1 MKKTMTRAL
10 KISACYIVKNEAENL
25 VKSIKSLKNQVNEI
39 VVVDTGSTDN
49 TIAVARKLGAK
60 VYSFPWQDDFSK
72 ARNFALSKAKGDW
85 LVLLDA
91 DEYFT
96 AKTAGN
102 IRQVIR
108 QAQQA
113 DALLVRLV
121 NYDVDKAEVQ
131 DYFYQL
137 RIVRNQ
143 QGLHYEGKIHE
154 ELMLSDGKSMNF
166 RRVSPETL
174 EIYHTGYSNSV
185 TRQKVERN
193 LSILQQAVADGQSEA
208 ELARYF
214 CDCYLGLGDMEKCTY
229 YGWLDV
235 KKGRR
240 LVNFGSRCHRVLMAY
255 YAGLSDTDSISKRRQ
270 LAEISVEQYPE
281 VPDFWAE
288 YSECL
293 YQAEEYDKAIAAME
307 KALQLM
313 QDYHGMEPSMLV
325 ERNMAP
331 QLEDRLQVFRQA
343 QADLINQEKS
353 TIKPTEDKCNGGIQ
367 MARLKNKIN
376 KNRMKKRNN
385 QAKQVLTSLKHDMQQ
400 FMETEDYAAA
410 MDVMAEMA
418 NNKQMDG
425 EIMYW
430 GAQCYF
436 FTGDFERAEKWVNNA
451 LNNGYNSVGL
461 KMLLATLC
469 MADERNE
476 DAFKL
481 CEAVLT
487 EGIEG
492 MSQQEQEIFDN
503 FMDNISYGYDEL
515 VSEYPKISAYL
526 QKKQI
531 ENEANSPVNKLKEI
545 LKSRKIEEA
554 KPQQAKVQEEVKTE
568 PEEVSSEDKAQAAL
582 ARLRQLLSK
591 NKDSEEKQVV
601 EEVNEVQESDAA
613 TITRE
618 DITPEA
624 VREKEVTASE
634 IQQVEAAQPI
644 VEEFDNVQQNESEK
658 IDVSDTLAKIA
669 AKEISLVEKV
679 RLINVFAGVCYQQ
692 GDYQSAFD
700 LLSAA
705 LELDG
710 QDAATLKNIAYTC
723 LSAGEQEQ
731 AMSFA
736 AKLPVVDF
744 ALLYALK
751 QN

>member
-1 MKKTMTRAL
+1 MGKARAL
-10 KISACYIVKNEAENL
+10 KISACYIVKNEAKNL
-25 VKSIKSLKNQVNEI
+25 AKSIKSLKNQVNEI

-49 TIAVARKLGAK
+49 TIVVARKLGAR
-60 VYSFPWQDDFSK
+60 VYNFPWQDDFSK

-85 LVLLDA
+85 LILLDA

-113 DALLVRLV
+113 DALLIQMV
-121 NYDVDKAEVQ
+121 NYDVDKAEIQ

-154 ELMLSDGKSMNF
+154 ELKLSEGKSMKF
-166 RRVSPETL
+166 LRVLPEML
-174 EIYHTGYSNSV
+174 EIYHTGYASSV
-185 TRQKVERN
+185 SRQKLERN
-193 LSILQQAVADGQSEA
+193 LKLLQQAVDNGQSEA
-208 ELARYF
+208 DLARYF

-235 KKGRR
+235 KKGRQS
-240 LVNFGSRCHRVLMAY
+240 VNFGSRCHRVLMAY
-255 YAGLSDTDSISKRRQ
+255 YGGRNDGESISKRRQ
-270 LAEISVEQYPE
+270 LAEISTKQYPE

-293 YQAEEYDKAIAAME
+293 YQDGEYAKAIAAME

-325 ERNMAP
+325 EGHMAP
-331 QLEDRLQVFRQA
+331 QLEERLQVFSQA
-343 QADLINQEKS
+343 QANLINQEKS

-376 KNRMKKRNN
+376 KNKMKKRNN
-385 QAKQVLTSLKHDMQQ
+385 QAKQVLSSLKHDMQQ
-400 FMETEDYAAA
+400 FMEAEDYTAA

-418 NNKQMDG
+418 ANKQMDG

-461 KMLLATLC
+461 KILLATLC
-469 MADERNE
+469 MTEERSE
-476 DAFKL
+476 EAFKL

-492 MSQQEQEIFDN
+492 MSKQDQEIFDN

-515 VSEYPKISAYL
+515 VSEYPKISEYL
-526 QKKQI
+526 QKKQT

-545 LKSRKIEEA
+545 LKGKKIEEA
-554 KPQQAKVQEEVKTE
+554 KPQQDEAQEEVKTE
-568 PEEVSSEDKAQAAL
+568 PEEAPSEDKAQAAL

-591 NKDSEEKQVV
+591 NKDSEEKQEEIIPEIQRVEENQPVV
-601 EEVNEVQESDAA
+601 EESD
-613 TITRE
+613 
-618 DITPEA
+618 D
-624 VREKEVTASE
+624 
-634 IQQVEAAQPI
+634 
-644 VEEFDNVQQNESEK
+644 VQQNEAEK
-658 IDVSDTLAKIA
+658 VDVSDTLAKIA

-679 RLINVFAGVCYQQ
+679 RLINVFAGGCYQQ

-705 LELDG
+705 LEIDG

-731 AMSFA
+731 AMSFV
-736 AKLPVVDF
+736 AKLPAVDF

>member
-1 MKKTMTRAL
+1 MKKTMAEAL
-10 KISACYIVKNEAENL
+10 KISACYIVKNEAKNL
-25 VKSIKSLKNQVNEI
+25 AKSIKSLKNQVNEI

-60 VYSFPWQDDFSK
+60 VYSFPWQDDFSQ

-85 LVLLDA
+85 LILLDA

-96 AKTAGN
+96 SKTAGN

-108 QAQQA
+108 QAQQV
-113 DALLVRLV
+113 DAILIQMV
-121 NYDVDKAEVQ
+121 NYDVDKAEIQ

-154 ELMLSDGKSMNF
+154 ELKLSDSKTMKF
-166 RRVSPETL
+166 LRIPPEIL
-174 EIYHTGYSNSV
+174 KIYHTGYASSV
-185 TRQKVERN
+185 SMQKLERN
-193 LSILQQAVADGQSEA
+193 LKLLQQAVDNGQSEA
-208 ELARYF
+208 DLARYF

-229 YGWLDV
+229 YGWLNV
-235 KKGRR
+235 KQGRR
-240 LVNFGSRCHRVLMAY
+240 SVNFGSRCHRVLMAY
-255 YAGLSDTDSISKRRQ
+255 YGGRNDVESIFKRRQ

-288 YSECL
+288 YSECF
-293 YQAEEYDKAIAAME
+293 YQAGEYAQAIAAMK

-313 QDYHGMEPSMLV
+313 QDYQGMEPSMLV
-325 ERNMAP
+325 EEHMAS

-353 TIKPTEDKCNGGIQ
+353 TIKPTDDKCNGGIQ
-367 MARLKNKIN
+367 MAGLKNKIN
-376 KNRMKKRNN
+376 KNKMKKRNN
-385 QAKQVLTSLKHDMQQ
+385 QAKQVLISLKHDMQQ
-400 FMETEDYAAA
+400 FMEAENYTAA

-418 NNKQMDG
+418 ANMQMDG

-430 GAQCYF
+430 GAQGYF

-451 LNNGYNSVGL
+451 LNNGYNSAGL

-469 MADERNE
+469 MSEERSY

-481 CEAVLT
+481 CETVLA

-492 MSQQEQEIFDN
+492 MSKQDQEIFDN

-526 QKKQI
+526 QKKQA
-531 ENEANSPVNKLKEI
+531 ENEANSPVNKLKKI
-545 LKSRKIEEA
+545 LKDKEVEEV
-554 KPQQAKVQEEVKTE
+554 KPQQMEVQEEMKTKS
-568 PEEVSSEDKAQAAL
+568 EETPTEDKAQAAL

-591 NKDSEEKQVV
+591 NEANEEKQ
-601 EEVNEVQESDAA
+601 E
-613 TITRE
+613 
-618 DITPEA
+618 
-624 VREKEVTASE
+624 EKEEIIPE
-634 IQQVEAAQPI
+634 IQQVEAPQPI
-644 VEEFDNVQQNESEK
+644 VEESNNVKQNEVEK
-658 IDVSDTLAKIA
+658 IDVSDTLTKIA
-669 AKEISLVEKV
+669 AKEISLMEKV
-679 RLINVFAGVCYQQ
+679 RLLNVFAGVCYQQ

-710 QDAATLKNIAYTC
+710 QDAVTLKNIAYTC

-731 AMSFA
+731 ALSFA

-751 QN
+751 K

>member
-1 MKKTMTRAL
+1 MGKARAL
-10 KISACYIVKNEAENL
+10 KITACYIVKNEAENL
-25 VKSIKSLKNQVNEI
+25 AKSIKSLKTKVNEI

-49 TIAVARKLGAK
+49 TIAVARKLGAR

-85 LVLLDA
+85 LILLDA

-113 DALLVRLV
+113 DGLLIQMV
-121 NYDVDKAEVQ
+121 NYDVDKAEIQ

-154 ELMLSDGKSMNF
+154 ELKLSEGKSMKF
-166 RRVSPETL
+166 LRIPPEML
-174 EIYHTGYSNSV
+174 EIYHTGYASSV
-185 TRQKVERN
+185 SRQKLERN
-193 LSILQQAVADGQSEA
+193 LKLLQQAVDNGQSEA
-208 ELARYF
+208 DLARYF

-235 KKGRR
+235 KKGRQS
-240 LVNFGSRCHRVLMAY
+240 VNFGSRCHRVLMAY
-255 YAGLSDTDSISKRRQ
+255 YGGRNDGESISKRRQ
-270 LAEISVEQYPE
+270 LAEISTEQYPE

-293 YQAEEYDKAIAAME
+293 YQAGEYARAITAME

-325 ERNMAP
+325 EGHMAP
-331 QLEDRLQVFRQA
+331 QLEARVQVFRQA
-343 QADLINQEKS
+343 QANLTNQEKS
-353 TIKPTEDKCNGGIQ
+353 TIKPTEDKCNGGNQ

-385 QAKQVLTSLKHDMQQ
+385 QARQVLAGLKHDMQQ
-400 FMETEDYAAA
+400 LMEVEDYTAA

-418 NNKQMDG
+418 AKKQMEG

-451 LNNGYNSVGL
+451 LNNGYNSAGL

-481 CEAVLT
+481 CDAVLT

-492 MSQQEQEIFDN
+492 MSKQDQEIFDN

-526 QKKQI
+526 QKKQAD
-531 ENEANSPVNKLKEI
+531 NEANSPVSKLKEI
-545 LKSRKIEEA
+545 LKGKEMKEA
-554 KPQQAKVQEEVKTE
+554 EPQQAKVQEEVKTE
-568 PEEVSSEDKAQAAL
+568 PDEDKAQAAL

-591 NKDSEEKQVV
+591 NKESEEKQ
-601 EEVNEVQESDAA
+601 EE
-613 TITRE
+613 
-618 DITPEA
+618 ITPE
-624 VREKEVTASE
+624 
-634 IQQVEAAQPI
+634 IQKVEEPQPI
-644 VEEFDNVQQNESEK
+644 GEESDNIQQNEVEK
-658 IDVSDTLAKIA
+658 VDVSDTLAKIA

-705 LELDG
+705 LEING

-731 AMSFA
+731 ALSFA

>member
-1 MKKTMTRAL
+1 MSKNKHRSIR
-10 KISACYIVKNEAENL
+10 ISACYIVKNEAENL
-25 VKSIKSLKNQVNEI
+25 VKSIKSLKSNVNEI

-49 TIAVARKLGAK
+49 TIIVARKLGAK

-108 QAQQA
+108 QAQQV
-113 DALLVRLV
+113 DGLLVQLV
-121 NYDVDKAEVQ
+121 NFDVDKAEVQ
-131 DYFYQL
+131 NYFNAL
-137 RIVRNQ
+137 RIVRKQ
-143 QGLHYEGKIHE
+143 KGLHYEGLIHE
-154 ELMLSDGKSMNF
+154 ELKLSGDSSMKLAQVPANM
-166 RRVSPETL
+166 L
-174 EIYHTGYSNSV
+174 EIYHTGYATSV
-185 TRQKVERN
+185 SQEKTKRN
-193 LSILQQAVADGQSEA
+193 LHMLRQAVAHGQSE
-208 ELARYF
+208 ESLARYF
-214 CDCYLGLGDMEKCTY
+214 CDCYFGLDDIEKCEY
-229 YGWLDV
+229 YGWMEIR
-235 KKGRR
+235 KGRQS
-240 LVNFGSRCHRVLMAY
+240 LNFGSRCHRVLMNY
-255 YAGLSDTDSISKRRQ
+255 YGQRSDAESMAKRRQ
-270 LAEISVEQYPE
+270 LAEISTEQYPE

-293 YQAEEYDKAIAAME
+293 YQAGEYAQAIAAME

-325 ERNMAP
+325 ERHMAP
-331 QLEDRLQVFRQA
+331 KLEDRLQVFRQA
-343 QADLINQEKS
+343 QADLINQKKS

-385 QAKQVLTSLKHDMQQ
+385 QVKQVLTGLKHDMQQ
-400 FMETEDYAAA
+400 FMEADDYTAA

-418 NNKQMDG
+418 VKKQMDG

-451 LNNGYNSVGL
+451 LNNGYNSGGL

-469 MADERNE
+469 TTEERNE

-515 VSEYPKISAYL
+515 VAEYPKISEYL
-526 QKKQI
+526 QKKQADI
-531 ENEANSPVNKLKEI
+531 EANSPVNKLRQI
-545 LKSRKIEEA
+545 LKGKEVEEA
-554 KPQQAKVQEEVKTE
+554 KPQQVDVQEEVKTE
-568 PEEVSSEDKAQAAL
+568 PEEAPSEDKAQAAL

-591 NKDSEEKQVV
+591 NKASEEKQVV
-601 EEVNEVQESDAA
+601 EEGNEVQEPAET
-613 TITRE
+613 TIIRE
-618 DITPEA
+618 DIMPE
-624 VREKEVTASE
+624 VVQEKEEITSE
-634 IQQVEAAQPI
+634 TQPI
-644 VEEFDNVQQNESEK
+644 VKESDNVQHNEVEK
-658 IDVSDTLAKIA
+658 VDVSDTLTKIA

-679 RLINVFAGVCYQQ
+679 RLINVFAGGCYQQ

-710 QDAATLKNIAYTC
+710 QDAVTLKNIAYTC

-744 ALLYALK
+744 ALLYVLK
-751 QN
+751 K

>member
-1 MKKTMTRAL
+1 MGKARAL

-25 VKSIKSLKNQVNEI
+25 AKSIKSLKTQVNEI

-49 TIAVARKLGAK
+49 TIVVARKLGAR
-60 VYSFPWQDDFSK
+60 VYIFPWQDDFSK

-113 DALLVRLV
+113 DGLLIQMV
-121 NYDVDKAEVQ
+121 NYDVDKAEIQ

-137 RIVRNQ
+137 RIVCNQ

-154 ELMLSDGKSMNF
+154 ELKLSEGKSMKFF
-166 RRVSPETL
+166 RIPPEML
-174 EIYHTGYSNSV
+174 EIYHTGYASSV
-185 TRQKVERN
+185 SRQKLERN
-193 LSILQQAVADGQSEA
+193 LRLLQQAVDNGQSETD
-208 ELARYF
+208 LARYF

-235 KKGRR
+235 KKGRQS
-240 LVNFGSRCHRVLMAY
+240 VNFGSRCHRVLMAY
-255 YAGLSDTDSISKRRQ
+255 YGGRNDGESISKRRQ
-270 LAEISVEQYPE
+270 LAEISTEQYPE

-293 YQAEEYDKAIAAME
+293 YQTGEYAQAIAAME
-307 KALQLM
+307 KALELM

-325 ERNMAP
+325 EGHIAP
-331 QLEDRLQVFRQA
+331 QLEERLQVFRQA

-353 TIKPTEDKCNGGIQ
+353 TIKSTEDKCNGGIQ

-376 KNRMKKRNN
+376 KNKMKKRNN
-385 QAKQVLTSLKHDMQQ
+385 QAKQVLTGLKHDMQQ
-400 FMETEDYAAA
+400 FMEAEDYTAA

-418 NNKQMDG
+418 ANKQMDG

-451 LNNGYNSVGL
+451 LNNGYNGVGL

-469 MADERNE
+469 MSEERNE

-481 CEAVLT
+481 CEVVLT

-515 VSEYPKISAYL
+515 MSKYPKISEYF
-526 QKKQI
+526 QKKQADT
-531 ENEANSPVNKLKEI
+531 EVNSPVNKLKEI
-545 LKSRKIEEA
+545 LKGKKIEEA
-554 KPQQAKVQEEVKTE
+554 KPQQVDVQEEVKTE
-568 PEEVSSEDKAQAAL
+568 PEETPSEDKAQAAL

-591 NKDSEEKQVV
+591 NKEQGV
-601 EEVNEVQESDAA
+601 EENNEVKKPVESTIISEAVQEK
-613 TITRE
+613 E
-618 DITPEA
+618 EITP
-624 VREKEVTASE
+624 E
-634 IQQVEAAQPI
+634 IQQVEEPQPI
-644 VEEFDNVQQNESEK
+644 VEESDNVQQNEAEK
-658 IDVSDTLAKIA
+658 VDVSDTLAKIV

-679 RLINVFAGVCYQQ
+679 RLINVFAGVCYKQ

>member
-1 MKKTMTRAL
+1 MGKARAL
-10 KISACYIVKNEAENL
+10 KITACYIVKNEAENL
-25 VKSIKSLKNQVNEI
+25 AKSIKSLKSQVNEI

-49 TIAVARKLGAK
+49 TIVVARKLGAK
-60 VYSFPWQDDFSK
+60 VYSFSWQDDFSK
-72 ARNFALSKAKGDW
+72 ARNLALSKAKGDW
-85 LVLLDA
+85 LILLDA

-96 AKTAGN
+96 AKTAAN

-113 DALLVRLV
+113 DGLLVQLV

-131 DYFYQL
+131 NYFNAL
-137 RIVRNQ
+137 RIVRKQ
-143 QGLHYEGKIHE
+143 AGLHYEGMIHE
-154 ELMLSDGKSMNF
+154 ELKLSGDNIMKLAQVPASM
-166 RRVSPETL
+166 L
-174 EIYHTGYSNSV
+174 EIYHTGYATSV
-185 TRQKVERN
+185 SQQKIKRN
-193 LSILQQAVADGQSEA
+193 LQMLQQAVAKGQSE
-208 ELARYF
+208 ESLARYF
-214 CDCYLGLGDMEKCTY
+214 CDCYFGLDDMEKCEH
-229 YGWLDV
+229 YGWMEIR
-235 KKGRR
+235 KGRQA
-240 LVNFGSRCHRVLMAY
+240 LNFGSRCHQVLMNY
-255 YAGLSDTDSISKRRQ
+255 YGQRTDAEGMTKRRQ

-288 YSECL
+288 YSECF
-293 YQAEEYDKAIAAME
+293 YQAGEYAQAIAAME
-307 KALQLM
+307 KVLQLM

-325 ERNMAP
+325 EKNMAP
-331 QLEDRLQVFRQA
+331 QLEERLQVFRQA
-343 QADLINQEKS
+343 QAYLINQEKS
-353 TIKPTEDKCNGGIQ
+353 TIKPTEDKCNGGNQ

-385 QAKQVLTSLKHDMQQ
+385 QAKQVLNGLKHDMQQ
-400 FMETEDYAAA
+400 FMEAEDYTAA

-418 NNKQMDG
+418 ANKQMDG

-469 MADERNE
+469 MSEERNE

-492 MSQQEQEIFDN
+492 MSKQDQEIFDN

-515 VSEYPKISAYL
+515 VAEYPKISKYL
-526 QKKQI
+526 QKKQAD
-531 ENEANSPVNKLKEI
+531 NEVNSPVSKLKQI
-545 LKSRKIEEA
+545 LKSKEMEEA
-554 KPQQAKVQEEVKTE
+554 KSQQVDVQEEVKTE
-568 PEEVSSEDKAQAAL
+568 TEEAPSEDKAQAAL

-591 NKDSEEKQVV
+591 NKDSEEKQAV
-601 EEVNEVQESDAA
+601 EEVNEVQEPAEA
-613 TITRE
+613 IINRE
-618 DITPEA
+618 VVVPES
-624 VREKEVTASE
+624 VQEKEEIAPE
-634 IQQVEAAQPI
+634 IQQVEENQPI
-644 VEEFDNVQQNESEK
+644 EEESDKVQQNETEK
-658 IDVSDTLAKIA
+658 VDVSDTLAKIA
-669 AKEISLVEKV
+669 AKDISLVEKV
-679 RLINVFAGVCYQQ
+679 RLINVFAGVCYKQ

-710 QDAATLKNIAYTC
+710 QDAVTLKNIAYTC

-731 AMSFA
+731 ALSFA
-736 AKLPVVDF
+736 TKLPEVDF
-744 ALLYALK
+744 ALFYALK
-751 QN
+751 QG

>member
-1 MKKTMTRAL
+1 MGKAGAL
-10 KISACYIVKNEAENL
+10 KISACYIVKNEAKNL
-25 VKSIKSLKNQVNEI
+25 AKSIKSLKNQVNEI

-49 TIAVARKLGAK
+49 TIVVARKLGAK
-60 VYSFPWQDDFSK
+60 IYSFPWQDDFSQ

-85 LVLLDA
+85 LILLDA

-113 DALLVRLV
+113 DGLLIQMV
-121 NYDVDKAEVQ
+121 NYDVDKAEIQ

-154 ELMLSDGKSMNF
+154 ELKLSDGKSMKFF
-166 RRVSPETL
+166 RIPPEML
-174 EIYHTGYSNSV
+174 EIYHTGYASNVS
-185 TRQKVERN
+185 RQKLERN
-193 LSILQQAVADGQSEA
+193 LKLLQQAVDNGQSEA
-208 ELARYF
+208 DLARYF

-235 KKGRR
+235 KKGRQS
-240 LVNFGSRCHRVLMAY
+240 VNFGSRCHRVLMAY
-255 YAGLSDTDSISKRRQ
+255 YGGRNDGESISKRRQ
-270 LAEISVEQYPE
+270 LAEISTKQYPE

-293 YQAEEYDKAIAAME
+293 YQDGEYAQAIAAME

-325 ERNMAP
+325 EGHMAP
-331 QLEDRLQVFRQA
+331 QLEERLQVFSQA
-343 QADLINQEKS
+343 QANLINQEKS

-385 QAKQVLTSLKHDMQQ
+385 QAKQVLTGLKHDMQQ
-400 FMETEDYAAA
+400 FMEAEDYTAA

-418 NNKQMDG
+418 ANKQMDG

-451 LNNGYNSVGL
+451 LNNGYNSAGL

-469 MADERNE
+469 MTEERSE
-476 DAFKL
+476 EAFKL
-481 CEAVLT
+481 CEVVLM

-492 MSQQEQEIFDN
+492 MSQQDQEIFDN

-526 QKKQI
+526 QKKQADM
-531 ENEANSPVNKLKEI
+531 EANSPVNKLKQI
-545 LKSRKIEEA
+545 LKGKEVEKA
-554 KPQQAKVQEEVKTE
+554 QPKQMEVQEEVKTE
-568 PEEVSSEDKAQAAL
+568 QEKTPTEDKAQVAL

-591 NKDSEEKQVV
+591 NKDSEEKQAV
-601 EEVNEVQESDAA
+601 EEVNEVQEPAEA

-618 DITPEA
+618 VIAPVA
-624 VREKEVTASE
+624 VQDKEEIIPE
-634 IQQVEAAQPI
+634 IQR
-644 VEEFDNVQQNESEK
+644 VEENQPVVEESDNVQQNDAEK
-658 IDVSDTLAKIA
+658 VDVSDTLTKIA

-679 RLINVFAGVCYQQ
+679 RLINVFAGVCYKQ

-731 AMSFA
+731 ALSFA

>member
-1 MKKTMTRAL
+1 MGKAGAL
-10 KISACYIVKNEAENL
+10 KISACYIAKNEAKKL
-25 VKSIKSLKNQVNEI
+25 TKSIKSLKNQVNEI

-49 TIAVARKLGAK
+49 TMTVARKLGAK

-72 ARNFALSKAKGDW
+72 ARNFALSKVKGDW

-102 IRQVIR
+102 ICKIIR
-108 QAQQA
+108 QAQQV
-113 DALLVRLV
+113 DALLIQMV
-121 NYDVDKAEVQ
+121 NYDVDKAEIQ

-154 ELMLSDGKSMNF
+154 ELKLSDGKSMKF
-166 RRVSPETL
+166 LRIPPEML
-174 EIYHTGYSNSV
+174 EIYHIGYSSSV
-185 TRQKVERN
+185 SRQKLERN
-193 LSILQQAVADGQSEA
+193 LKLLQQAVDNGQSEID
-208 ELARYF
+208 LARYF

-235 KKGRR
+235 KKGRQS
-240 LVNFGSRCHRVLMAY
+240 VNFGSRCHRVLMAY
-255 YAGLSDTDSISKRRQ
+255 YGGRNDGESISKRRQ
-270 LAEISVEQYPE
+270 LAEISTEQYPE

-293 YQAEEYDKAIAAME
+293 YQTGEYARAIAAME
-307 KALQLM
+307 KALELM
-313 QDYHGMEPSMLV
+313 QDYRGMEPSMLV
-325 ERNMAP
+325 EGHMAL
-331 QLEDRLQVFRQA
+331 QLEERLQVFRQA
-343 QADLINQEKS
+343 QANLINQEKS

-385 QAKQVLTSLKHDMQQ
+385 QAKQVLTGLKHDMQQ
-400 FMETEDYAAA
+400 FMEAEDYTAA

-418 NNKQMDG
+418 ANKQMDG

-469 MADERNE
+469 MTEERNE

-492 MSQQEQEIFDN
+492 MSKQDQEIFDN

-515 VSEYPKISAYL
+515 VAEYPKISEYL
-526 QKKQI
+526 QKKQAD
-531 ENEANSPVNKLKEI
+531 NEANSPVSKLKQI
-545 LKSRKIEEA
+545 LKDKEVEEA
-554 KPQQAKVQEEVKTE
+554 KPQQVDVQEEVKTE
-568 PEEVSSEDKAQAAL
+568 PEEAPSEDKAQAAL

-591 NKDSEEKQVV
+591 NKDSEEKQAV
-601 EEVNEVQESDAA
+601 EEGNEVQETAEA

-618 DITPEA
+618 VIAPVVVQDKEEITP
-624 VREKEVTASE
+624 E
-634 IQQVEAAQPI
+634 IQQVEEPQPI
-644 VEEFDNVQQNESEK
+644 VEESDNVQQNEAEK
-658 IDVSDTLAKIA
+658 VDVSDTLAKIA

-679 RLINVFAGVCYQQ
+679 RMINVFAGVCYQQ
-692 GDYQSAFD
+692 GDYKSAFD

>member
-1 MKKTMTRAL
+1 M
-10 KISACYIVKNEAENL
+10 
-25 VKSIKSLKNQVNEI
+25 
-39 VVVDTGSTDN
+39 
-49 TIAVARKLGAK
+49 
-60 VYSFPWQDDFSK
+60 
-72 ARNFALSKAKGDW
+72 
-85 LVLLDA
+85 
-91 DEYFT
+91 
-96 AKTAGN
+96 
-102 IRQVIR
+102 
-108 QAQQA
+108 
-113 DALLVRLV
+113 
-121 NYDVDKAEVQ
+121 
-131 DYFYQL
+131 
-137 RIVRNQ
+137 
-143 QGLHYEGKIHE
+143 
-154 ELMLSDGKSMNF
+154 
-166 RRVSPETL
+166 
-174 EIYHTGYSNSV
+174 
-185 TRQKVERN
+185 
-193 LSILQQAVADGQSEA
+193 
-208 ELARYF
+208 
-214 CDCYLGLGDMEKCTY
+214 
-229 YGWLDV
+229 
-235 KKGRR
+235 
-240 LVNFGSRCHRVLMAY
+240 
-255 YAGLSDTDSISKRRQ
+255 
-270 LAEISVEQYPE
+270 EQYPE

-293 YQAEEYDKAIAAME
+293 YQAGEYPQAIAAME
-307 KALQLM
+307 KALLLM

-325 ERNMAP
+325 EGHMAP

-343 QADLINQEKS
+343 QADLINQDKS
-353 TIKPTEDKCNGGIQ
+353 TIKPTEDKCNGGNQ

-385 QAKQVLTSLKHDMQQ
+385 QAKQVMTGLKHDMQQ
-400 FMETEDYAAA
+400 LMEAEDYTAA
-410 MDVMAEMA
+410 MDIMAEMA
-418 NNKQMDG
+418 AHKQMDG

-451 LNNGYNSVGL
+451 LNNGYNSAGL

-469 MADERNE
+469 MTEERNE

-492 MSQQEQEIFDN
+492 MSKQDQEIFDN

-515 VSEYPKISAYL
+515 VSEYPKISEYF
-526 QKKQI
+526 QKKQADT
-531 ENEANSPVNKLKEI
+531 ETNSPVNKLKQL
-545 LKSRKIEEA
+545 LKGKEIEEA
-554 KPQQAKVQEEVKTE
+554 KPQQAEVQEDVKTE
-568 PEEVSSEDKAQAAL
+568 PEEAPSEDKAQAAL

-591 NKDSEEKQVV
+591 NKEQTA
-601 EEVNEVQESDAA
+601 EEVNEAQKPAEP

-618 DITPEA
+618 VIAPA
-624 VREKEVTASE
+624 VVQEKELDTPE
-634 IQQVEAAQPI
+634 IQQVEVTQPI
-644 VEEFDNVQQNESEK
+644 AEESDNVQQNEAEK
-658 IDVSDTLAKIA
+658 VDVSDTLAKIA

-731 AMSFA
+731 ALSFA

>member
-1 MKKTMTRAL
+1 
-10 KISACYIVKNEAENL
+10 
-25 VKSIKSLKNQVNEI
+25 
-39 VVVDTGSTDN
+39 
-49 TIAVARKLGAK
+49 
-60 VYSFPWQDDFSK
+60 
-72 ARNFALSKAKGDW
+72 
-85 LVLLDA
+85 
-91 DEYFT
+91 
-96 AKTAGN
+96 
-102 IRQVIR
+102 
-108 QAQQA
+108 
-113 DALLVRLV
+113 
-121 NYDVDKAEVQ
+121 
-131 DYFYQL
+131 
-137 RIVRNQ
+137 
-143 QGLHYEGKIHE
+143 
-154 ELMLSDGKSMNF
+154 
-166 RRVSPETL
+166 
-174 EIYHTGYSNSV
+174 
-185 TRQKVERN
+185 
-193 LSILQQAVADGQSEA
+193 
-208 ELARYF
+208 
-214 CDCYLGLGDMEKCTY
+214 
-229 YGWLDV
+229 
-235 KKGRR
+235 
-240 LVNFGSRCHRVLMAY
+240 
-255 YAGLSDTDSISKRRQ
+255 
-270 LAEISVEQYPE
+270 
-281 VPDFWAE
+281 
-288 YSECL
+288 
-293 YQAEEYDKAIAAME
+293 ME

-325 ERNMAP
+325 EGHMAH

-353 TIKPTEDKCNGGIQ
+353 TIKSKEDKCNGGIQ

-418 NNKQMDG
+418 ANKQMDG

-451 LNNGYNSVGL
+451 LNNGYNSAGL

-481 CEAVLT
+481 CDAVLT

-492 MSQQEQEIFDN
+492 MSKQDQEIFDN

-515 VSEYPKISAYL
+515 VSEYPKISEYL
-526 QKKQI
+526 QKKQAD
-531 ENEANSPVNKLKEI
+531 NEANSPVSKLKEI
-545 LKSRKIEEA
+545 LKGKEMKEA
-554 KPQQAKVQEEVKTE
+554 EPQQAKVQEEVKTE
-568 PEEVSSEDKAQAAL
+568 PEKTPNEDKAQAAL

-591 NKDSEEKQVV
+591 NKESEEKQ
-601 EEVNEVQESDAA
+601 EE
-613 TITRE
+613 
-618 DITPEA
+618 ITPE
-624 VREKEVTASE
+624 
-634 IQQVEAAQPI
+634 IQRVEENQP
-644 VEEFDNVQQNESEK
+644 VVKEFDNVQQNEVEK
-658 IDVSDTLAKIA
+658 VDVSDTLAKIA

-705 LELDG
+705 LEIDG

-731 AMSFA
+731 TLSFA

>member
-1 MKKTMTRAL
+1 MK
-10 KISACYIVKNEAENL
+10 
-25 VKSIKSLKNQVNEI
+25 
-39 VVVDTGSTDN
+39 
-49 TIAVARKLGAK
+49 
-60 VYSFPWQDDFSK
+60 F
-72 ARNFALSKAKGDW
+72 
-85 LVLLDA
+85 
-91 DEYFT
+91 
-96 AKTAGN
+96 
-102 IRQVIR
+102 
-108 QAQQA
+108 
-113 DALLVRLV
+113 
-121 NYDVDKAEVQ
+121 
-131 DYFYQL
+131 L
-137 RIVRNQ
+137 RIP
-143 QGLHYEGKIHE
+143 
-154 ELMLSDGKSMNF
+154 
-166 RRVSPETL
+166 PEML
-174 EIYHTGYSNSV
+174 EIYHTGYASSV
-185 TRQKVERN
+185 SRQKLERN
-193 LSILQQAVADGQSEA
+193 LKLLQQAVNNGQSEA
-208 ELARYF
+208 DLARYF
-214 CDCYLGLGDMEKCTY
+214 CDCYLGLGDMEKCIY

-235 KKGRR
+235 KKGRQS
-240 LVNFGSRCHRVLMAY
+240 VNFGSRCHRVLMAY
-255 YAGLSDTDSISKRRQ
+255 YGGRNDGESISKRRQ
-270 LAEISVEQYPE
+270 LAEISTEQYPE

-288 YSECL
+288 YSECV
-293 YQAEEYDKAIAAME
+293 YQAGEYAQAIAAME
-307 KALQLM
+307 KSLQLM
-313 QDYHGMEPSMLV
+313 QNYHGMEPSMLV
-325 ERNMAP
+325 EGHMAS

-343 QADLINQEKS
+343 QANLINQEKS

-385 QAKQVLTSLKHDMQQ
+385 QAKQVLTGLKNDMQQ
-400 FMETEDYAAA
+400 FMEAEDYAAA

-418 NNKQMDG
+418 ANKQMDG

-451 LNNGYNSVGL
+451 LNNGYNSGGL

-469 MADERNE
+469 MSEERNE

-487 EGIEG
+487 DGIEG

-515 VSEYPKISAYL
+515 VSEHPKISEYL
-526 QKKQI
+526 QKKQA
-531 ENEANSPVNKLKEI
+531 ETEANSPVNKLKQI
-545 LKSRKIEEA
+545 LKDKESDEVR
-554 KPQQAKVQEEVKTE
+554 PSQAKVQVEVKTE
-568 PEEVSSEDKAQAAL
+568 QEKILTEDKAQAAL

-591 NKDSEEKQVV
+591 NKDSEEKQAV
-601 EEVNEVQESDAA
+601 EEVNKVQEPAEA

-618 DITPEA
+618 VIASVADQEKKEITPE
-624 VREKEVTASE
+624 
-634 IQQVEAAQPI
+634 IQQLEENQPI
-644 VEEFDNVQQNESEK
+644 AEKSDDVQQNEAEK
-658 IDVSDTLAKIA
+658 VDVSDTLAKIA

>member
-1 MKKTMTRAL
+1 MGKARAL
-10 KISACYIVKNEAENL
+10 KISACYIVKNEAKNL
-25 VKSIKSLKNQVNEI
+25 AKSIKSLKTQVNEI

-49 TIAVARKLGAK
+49 TIVVARRLGAR

-72 ARNFALSKAKGDW
+72 ARNFALSKAKGEW

-113 DALLVRLV
+113 DGLLIQMV
-121 NYDVDKAEVQ
+121 NYDVDKEEIQ

-137 RIVRNQ
+137 RIVCNQ

-154 ELMLSDGKSMNF
+154 ELKLSDGKSMKF
-166 RRVSPETL
+166 LRIPPEML
-174 EIYHTGYSNSV
+174 EIYHTGYASSV
-185 TRQKVERN
+185 SRQKLERN
-193 LSILQQAVADGQSEA
+193 LRLLQQALDNGKSEA
-208 ELARYF
+208 DLARYF

-235 KKGRR
+235 KKGRQS
-240 LVNFGSRCHRVLMAY
+240 VNFGSRCHRVLMAY
-255 YAGLSDTDSISKRRQ
+255 YGGRNDGESISKRRQ

-293 YQAEEYDKAIAAME
+293 YQTGEYAQAIAAME
-307 KALQLM
+307 KALELM

-325 ERNMAP
+325 EGHMAP
-331 QLEDRLQVFRQA
+331 QLEERLQVFRQA
-343 QADLINQEKS
+343 QANLINQEKS
-353 TIKPTEDKCNGGIQ
+353 TIKTTEDKCNGGIQ

-385 QAKQVLTSLKHDMQQ
+385 QAKQVLTGLKHDMQQ
-400 FMETEDYAAA
+400 FMEAEDYTAA
-410 MDVMAEMA
+410 MDIMAEMA
-418 NNKQMDG
+418 VKKQMDG

-469 MADERNE
+469 MSEERNE

-492 MSQQEQEIFDN
+492 MSKQDREIFDN

-515 VSEYPKISAYL
+515 VAQYPNISEYF
-526 QKKQI
+526 QKKQADKKI
-531 ENEANSPVNKLKEI
+531 NSPVNKLKDI
-545 LKSRKIEEA
+545 LKGKEMKEA
-554 KPQQAKVQEEVKTE
+554 EPQQAKVQEEVKTE
-568 PEEVSSEDKAQAAL
+568 LEKTPNEDKAQAAL

-591 NKDSEEKQVV
+591 DKEQVV
-601 EEVNEVQESDAA
+601 EGNNEVQKPVES
-613 TITRE
+613 TIISE
-618 DITPEA
+618 AVQEKEEITP
-624 VREKEVTASE
+624 E
-634 IQQVEAAQPI
+634 IQQVESPQPI
-644 VEEFDNVQQNESEK
+644 VEELDNVQQNETEK
-658 IDVSDTLAKIA
+658 VDVSDTLAKIA
-669 AKEISLVEKV
+669 AKEISLSEKV

>member
-1 MKKTMTRAL
+1 MGKARAL
-10 KISACYIVKNEAENL
+10 KISACYIVKNEAKNL
-25 VKSIKSLKNQVNEI
+25 AKSIKSLKTQVNEI

-60 VYSFPWQDDFSK
+60 VYSFPWQDDFSQ

-96 AKTAGN
+96 ANTAGN
-102 IRQVIR
+102 IRKIIR

-113 DALLVRLV
+113 DALLIQMV
-121 NYDVDKAEVQ
+121 NYDVDKAEIQ

-154 ELMLSDGKSMNF
+154 ELKLSEGKSMKFF
-166 RRVSPETL
+166 RIPPELL
-174 EIYHTGYSNSV
+174 EIYHTGYASSV
-185 TRQKVERN
+185 SRQKLERN
-193 LSILQQAVADGQSEA
+193 LKLLQQAVDNGQSEA
-208 ELARYF
+208 DLARYF

-235 KKGRR
+235 KKGRQS
-240 LVNFGSRCHRVLMAY
+240 VNFGSRCHRVLMAY
-255 YAGLSDTDSISKRRQ
+255 YGGRNDGESISKRRQ
-270 LAEISVEQYPE
+270 LAEISVQQYPE

-288 YSECL
+288 YSECF
-293 YQAEEYDKAIAAME
+293 YQSGEYAQAITAME

-313 QDYHGMEPSMLV
+313 QDYHGMEPSMLL
-325 ERNMAP
+325 EWHMAP
-331 QLEDRLQVFRQA
+331 QLEDRLQVFRQT

-385 QAKQVLTSLKHDMQQ
+385 QAKQVLSGLKHDMQQ
-400 FMETEDYAAA
+400 LMEAEDYTAA

-418 NNKQMDG
+418 AHKQMDG

-451 LNNGYNSVGL
+451 LNNGYNSGGL

-469 MADERNE
+469 MSEERNE

-481 CEAVLT
+481 CEVVLT

-492 MSQQEQEIFDN
+492 MSKQDQEIFDN

-515 VSEYPKISAYL
+515 VSEHPKINEYL
-526 QKKQI
+526 QKKQAD
-531 ENEANSPVNKLKEI
+531 NEANSPVSKLKQI
-545 LKSRKIEEA
+545 LKDKEVEEA
-554 KPQQAKVQEEVKTE
+554 KPQQVDIQEEVKTE
-568 PEEVSSEDKAQAAL
+568 PEEAPSEDKAQAAL

-591 NKDSEEKQVV
+591 NKDQGV
-601 EEVNEVQESDAA
+601 EENNEVQKPVESAIISE
-613 TITRE
+613 TVQE
-618 DITPEA
+618 KEEITP
-624 VREKEVTASE
+624 E
-634 IQQVEAAQPI
+634 IQQVEEPQPI
-644 VEEFDNVQQNESEK
+644 VEEYDNVQQNEVEK
-658 IDVSDTLAKIA
+658 VDVSDTLAKIV

-710 QDAATLKNIAYTC
+710 QDVATLKNIAYTC

-744 ALLYALK
+744 ALLYVLK

>member
-1 MKKTMTRAL
+1 MGKARAL
-10 KISACYIVKNEAENL
+10 KITACYIVKNEVENL
-25 VKSIKSLKNQVNEI
+25 AKSIKSLKNQVNEI
-39 VVVDTGSTDN
+39 VVVDTGSTDD

-72 ARNFALSKAKGDW
+72 ARNSALSKAKGDW
-85 LVLLDA
+85 LILLDA

-108 QAQQA
+108 QAQQV
-113 DALLVRLV
+113 DGLLVQLV

-131 DYFYQL
+131 NYFNAL
-137 RIVRNQ
+137 RIVRKQ
-143 QGLHYEGKIHE
+143 TGLHYEGLIHE
-154 ELMLSDGKSMNF
+154 ELKLSGDNSMKLTQVPANM
-166 RRVSPETL
+166 L
-174 EIYHTGYSNSV
+174 EIYHTGYATSV
-185 TRQKVERN
+185 SQQKIKRN
-193 LSILQQAVADGQSEA
+193 IQMLQQAVANGQSE
-208 ELARYF
+208 ESLARYF
-214 CDCYLGLGDMEKCTY
+214 CDCYFGLDDMEKCEY
-229 YGWLDV
+229 YGWMEIR
-235 KKGRR
+235 KGRQS
-240 LVNFGSRCHRVLMAY
+240 LNFGSRCHRVLMNY
-255 YAGLSDTDSISKRRQ
+255 YGQRSDAKSMAKRRQ

-293 YQAEEYDKAIAAME
+293 YQAEEYAQAIAAME

-325 ERNMAP
+325 EGHMAP
-331 QLEDRLQVFRQA
+331 KLEDRLQVFRQA
-343 QADLINQEKS
+343 QANLINQEKS
-353 TIKPTEDKCNGGIQ
+353 TIKPTEDKCNGGIK

-385 QAKQVLTSLKHDMQQ
+385 QAKQVLTGLKHDMQQ
-400 FMETEDYAAA
+400 FMEAEDYTAA

-418 NNKQMDG
+418 VNKQMDG

-469 MADERNE
+469 MTDERSE
-476 DAFKL
+476 EAFKL
-481 CEAVLT
+481 CDAVLT

-492 MSQQEQEIFDN
+492 MSKQDQEIFDN
-503 FMDNISYGYDEL
+503 FIDNISYGYDEL
-515 VSEYPKISAYL
+515 VSEYPKISEYL
-526 QKKQI
+526 QKKQAD
-531 ENEANSPVNKLKEI
+531 NEANSPVSKLKQI
-545 LKSRKIEEA
+545 LQSKEVEEA
-554 KPQQAKVQEEVKTE
+554 KPQQEEVQEEVKTE
-568 PEEVSSEDKAQAAL
+568 PEEAPSEDKAQAAL

-591 NKDSEEKQVV
+591 NKEQGV
-601 EEVNEVQESDAA
+601 EENNEVQKPVES
-613 TITRE
+613 TIISE
-618 DITPEA
+618 AVQEKEEITP
-624 VREKEVTASE
+624 E
-634 IQQVEAAQPI
+634 IQQVEENQPI
-644 VEEFDNVQQNESEK
+644 VEESDIIQQNETEK
-658 IDVSDTLAKIA
+658 VDVSDTLTKIA

-679 RLINVFAGVCYQQ
+679 RLINFFAGVCYQQ

>member
-1 MKKTMTRAL
+1 MKKKMAEAL

-25 VKSIKSLKNQVNEI
+25 AKSIKSLKNQVNEI

-85 LVLLDA
+85 LILLDA

-108 QAQQA
+108 QAKQI
-113 DALLVRLV
+113 DGLLVQLV
-121 NYDVDKAEVQ
+121 NFDVDKAEVQ
-131 DYFYQL
+131 NYFNAL
-137 RIVRNQ
+137 RIVRKQ
-143 QGLHYEGKIHE
+143 AGLHYEGMIHE
-154 ELMLSDGKSMNF
+154 ELKLSGNNSMKLAQVPANM
-166 RRVSPETL
+166 L
-174 EIYHTGYSNSV
+174 EIYHIGYATSV
-185 TRQKVERN
+185 SKQKIKRN
-193 LSILQQAVADGQSEA
+193 LQMLQQAVANGQSE
-208 ELARYF
+208 ESLARYF
-214 CDCYLGLGDMEKCTY
+214 CDCYFGLDDMEKCEH
-229 YGWLDV
+229 YGWMEIR
-235 KKGRR
+235 KGRQA
-240 LVNFGSRCHRVLMAY
+240 LNFASRCHRVLMDY
-255 YAGLSDTDSISKRRQ
+255 YGKRSDAESMDKRRQ

-293 YQAEEYDKAIAAME
+293 YQTGEYAQAIAAME
-307 KALQLM
+307 KALELM

-325 ERNMAP
+325 EGHMAP
-331 QLEDRLQVFRQA
+331 QLKERLQVFRQA
-343 QADLINQEKS
+343 QADLKNQEKS

-400 FMETEDYAAA
+400 FMEAEDYTAA

-418 NNKQMDG
+418 ANKQMDG

-469 MADERNE
+469 MSEERNE

-492 MSQQEQEIFDN
+492 MSKQDQEIFDN

-515 VSEYPKISAYL
+515 VAQYPNISEYL
-526 QKKQI
+526 QKKQADT
-531 ENEANSPVNKLKEI
+531 EVNSPVNKLKEI
-545 LKSRKIEEA
+545 LKGKEMKEA
-554 KPQQAKVQEEVKTE
+554 EPQQAKVQEEVKTE
-568 PEEVSSEDKAQAAL
+568 PEKTPNEDKAQAAL

-591 NKDSEEKQVV
+591 NKEQVV
-601 EEVNEVQESDAA
+601 EGNSEVQKPVES
-613 TITRE
+613 TIISE
-618 DITPEA
+618 AVQEKEEITP
-624 VREKEVTASE
+624 E

-644 VEEFDNVQQNESEK
+644 AEESDNVQQNEAEK
-658 IDVSDTLAKIA
+658 VDVSDTLAKIA

-679 RLINVFAGVCYQQ
+679 RLINVFAGVCYHQE
-692 GDYQSAFD
+692 DYQSAFD

-710 QDAATLKNIAYTC
+710 QDVATLKNIAYTC

-751 QN
+751 RN

>member
-1 MKKTMTRAL
+1 MGKAGAL
-10 KISACYIVKNEAENL
+10 KISACYIVKNEAKNL
-25 VKSIKSLKNQVNEI
+25 AKSIKSLKNQVNEI

-49 TIAVARKLGAK
+49 TTTVARKLGAK

-85 LVLLDA
+85 LILLDA

-96 AKTAGN
+96 AKTVGN

-113 DALLVRLV
+113 DAILIQMV
-121 NYDVDKAEVQ
+121 NYDVDKAEIQ

-143 QGLHYEGKIHE
+143 RGLHYEGKIHE
-154 ELMLSDGKSMNF
+154 ELRLSDGKPMRF
-166 RRVSPETL
+166 IRILPKML
-174 EIYHTGYSNSV
+174 EIYHTGYASSV
-185 TRQKVERN
+185 SRQKLERN
-193 LSILQQAVADGQSEA
+193 LMLLQQAVDNGQSEA
-208 ELARYF
+208 DLARYF

-235 KKGRR
+235 KKGRQS
-240 LVNFGSRCHRVLMAY
+240 VNFGSRCHRVLMAY
-255 YAGLSDTDSISKRRQ
+255 YGGRNDGESISKRRQ
-270 LAEISVEQYPE
+270 LAEISTEQYPE

-293 YQAEEYDKAIAAME
+293 YQTGEYAQAIAAME
-307 KALQLM
+307 KALELM

-325 ERNMAP
+325 EGHMAP
-331 QLEDRLQVFRQA
+331 QLEDRLQVFSQA

-353 TIKPTEDKCNGGIQ
+353 TIKPTDDKCNGGIQ

-385 QAKQVLTSLKHDMQQ
+385 QAKQVLTGLKHDMQQ
-400 FMETEDYAAA
+400 FMEAEDYTAA

-418 NNKQMDG
+418 ANKQIEG

-451 LNNGYNSVGL
+451 LNNDYNSSGL
-461 KMLLATLC
+461 KMMLATLC
-469 MADERNE
+469 MSEERSD

-487 EGIEG
+487 EGIDG
-492 MSQQEQEIFDN
+492 MSKQEQEIFDN

-515 VSEYPKISAYL
+515 VAEYPKISEYL
-526 QKKQI
+526 QKKQADM
-531 ENEANSPVNKLKEI
+531 EANSPVNKLKQI
-545 LKSRKIEEA
+545 LKYKKVEEA
-554 KPQQAKVQEEVKTE
+554 KPQQMEAKEEVKDE
-568 PEEVSSEDKAQAAL
+568 PEEAPSEDKAQAAL

-591 NKDSEEKQVV
+591 NKEQTV
-601 EEVNEVQESDAA
+601 EEVNEVQEPAEA
-613 TITRE
+613 NITRE
-618 DITPEA
+618 VIAPVADQ
-624 VREKEVTASE
+624 EKKEIIPE
-634 IQQVEAAQPI
+634 IQQVEENQPI
-644 VEEFDNVQQNESEK
+644 AEKSDNVQHNEAEK
-658 IDVSDTLAKIA
+658 VDVSDTLTKIA
-669 AKEISLVEKV
+669 AKEISLIEKV

-710 QDAATLKNIAYTC
+710 QDVATLKNIAYTC

>member
-1 MKKTMTRAL
+1 MGKARAL
-10 KISACYIVKNEAENL
+10 KISACYIVKNEAKNL
-25 VKSIKSLKNQVNEI
+25 AKSIKSLKTQVNEI

-60 VYSFPWQDDFSK
+60 VYSFPWQDDFSQ

-96 AKTAGN
+96 ANTAGN
-102 IRQVIR
+102 IRKIIR

-113 DALLVRLV
+113 DALLIQMV
-121 NYDVDKAEVQ
+121 NYDVDKAEIQ

-143 QGLHYEGKIHE
+143 QGLYYEGKIHE
-154 ELMLSDGKSMNF
+154 ELKLSEGKSMKFF
-166 RRVSPETL
+166 RIPPELL
-174 EIYHTGYSNSV
+174 EIYHTGYASSV
-185 TRQKVERN
+185 SRQKLERN
-193 LSILQQAVADGQSEA
+193 LKLLQQAVDNGQSEA
-208 ELARYF
+208 DLARYF

-235 KKGRR
+235 KKGRQS
-240 LVNFGSRCHRVLMAY
+240 VNFGSRCHRVLMAY
-255 YAGLSDTDSISKRRQ
+255 YGGRNDGESISKRRQ

-288 YSECL
+288 YSECF
-293 YQAEEYDKAIAAME
+293 YQAGEYAQAIAAME

-313 QDYHGMEPSMLV
+313 QDYQGMEPSMLV
-325 ERNMAP
+325 EGHMAP
-331 QLEDRLQVFRQA
+331 QLEERLQVFRQA

-385 QAKQVLTSLKHDMQQ
+385 QAKQVLTGLKHDMQQ
-400 FMETEDYAAA
+400 FMEAEDYTAA

-418 NNKQMDG
+418 ANKQMDG

-451 LNNGYNSVGL
+451 LNNGYNGVGL

-469 MADERNE
+469 MTEERNE

-481 CEAVLT
+481 CDVVLT

-492 MSQQEQEIFDN
+492 MSKQDQEIFDN
-503 FMDNISYGYDEL
+503 FMDNISYGYYEL
-515 VSEYPKISAYL
+515 VAEYPKISEYF
-526 QKKQI
+526 QKKQADT
-531 ENEANSPVNKLKEI
+531 EVNSPVNKLKEI
-545 LKSRKIEEA
+545 LKGKEMKEA
-554 KPQQAKVQEEVKTE
+554 EPQQAKVQEEVKTE
-568 PEEVSSEDKAQAAL
+568 PEEAPSEDKAQAAL

-591 NKDSEEKQVV
+591 NKDSEEKQVL
-601 EEVNEVQESDAA
+601 EEVNEVQEPAET
-613 TITRE
+613 TIIRE
-618 DITPEA
+618 DIMPE
-624 VREKEVTASE
+624 VVQEKEEITSE
-634 IQQVEAAQPI
+634 TQPI
-644 VEEFDNVQQNESEK
+644 VKESDNVQQNEVEK
-658 IDVSDTLAKIA
+658 VDVSDTLTQIA

>member
-1 MKKTMTRAL
+1 MKKKMAEAL

-25 VKSIKSLKNQVNEI
+25 AKSIKSLKNQVNEI

-49 TIAVARKLGAK
+49 TIVVARKLGAK

-96 AKTAGN
+96 SKTAGN
-102 IRQVIR
+102 IRQVIHR
-108 QAQQA
+108 AKQV
-113 DALLVRLV
+113 DGLLVQLV
-121 NYDVDKAEVQ
+121 NFDVDKAEVQ
-131 DYFYQL
+131 NYFNAL
-137 RIVRNQ
+137 RIVRKQ
-143 QGLHYEGKIHE
+143 IGLHYEGLIHE
-154 ELMLSDGKSMNF
+154 ELKLSGDNSMKLAQVPANM
-166 RRVSPETL
+166 L
-174 EIYHTGYSNSV
+174 EIYHTGYATGVSQ
-185 TRQKVERN
+185 QKIKRN
-193 LSILQQAVADGQSEA
+193 LQMLQQAVAKGQSE
-208 ELARYF
+208 ESLARYF
-214 CDCYLGLGDMEKCTY
+214 CDCYFGLDDMEKCEH
-229 YGWLDV
+229 YGWMEIR
-235 KKGRR
+235 KGRQA
-240 LVNFGSRCHRVLMAY
+240 LNFGSRCHRVLMDY
-255 YAGLSDTDSISKRRQ
+255 YGKRSDAESMDKRRQ

-293 YQAEEYDKAIAAME
+293 YQTGEYAQAIAAME
-307 KALQLM
+307 KALELM

-325 ERNMAP
+325 EGHMAP
-331 QLEDRLQVFRQA
+331 QLKERLQVFRQA
-343 QADLINQEKS
+343 QANLTNQEKS

-385 QAKQVLTSLKHDMQQ
+385 QARQVLTGLKHDMQQ
-400 FMETEDYAAA
+400 FMEAEDYTAA

-418 NNKQMDG
+418 ANKQMDG

-451 LNNGYNSVGL
+451 LNNGYNGVGL

-469 MADERNE
+469 MTEERNE

-481 CEAVLT
+481 CDVVLT

-492 MSQQEQEIFDN
+492 MSQREQEIFDN

-515 VSEYPKISAYL
+515 VAQYPNISEYL
-526 QKKQI
+526 QKKQV
-531 ENEANSPVNKLKEI
+531 NSPVNKLKQI
-545 LKSRKIEEA
+545 LKDKEVEEA
-554 KPQQAKVQEEVKTE
+554 KSQQVDVQEEVKTE
-568 PEEVSSEDKAQAAL
+568 PEEAPSEDKAQAAL

-591 NKDSEEKQVV
+591 NKDSEEKQAV
-601 EEVNEVQESDAA
+601 EEVNEVQEPAEA

-644 VEEFDNVQQNESEK
+644 AEESDNVQQNEAEK
-658 IDVSDTLAKIA
+658 VDVSDTLTKIA

-679 RLINVFAGVCYQQ
+679 RLINVFAGVCYKQ

-700 LLSAA
+700 LLFAA

>member
-1 MKKTMTRAL
+1 MGKAGAL
-10 KISACYIVKNEAENL
+10 KISACYIAKNEAKKL
-25 VKSIKSLKNQVNEI
+25 TKSIKSLKNQVNEI

-49 TIAVARKLGAK
+49 TMTVARKLGAK

-72 ARNFALSKAKGDW
+72 ARNFALSKVKGDW

-102 IRQVIR
+102 IRKIIR
-108 QAQQA
+108 QAQQV
-113 DALLVRLV
+113 DALLIQMV
-121 NYDVDKAEVQ
+121 NYDVDKAEIQ

-154 ELMLSDGKSMNF
+154 ELKLSDGKSMKF
-166 RRVSPETL
+166 LRIPPEML
-174 EIYHTGYSNSV
+174 EIYHTGYASSV
-185 TRQKVERN
+185 SRQKLERN
-193 LSILQQAVADGQSEA
+193 LKLLQQAVDNGQSEA
-208 ELARYF
+208 DLARYF

-235 KKGRR
+235 KKGRQS
-240 LVNFGSRCHRVLMAY
+240 VNFGSRCHRVLMAY
-255 YAGLSDTDSISKRRQ
+255 YGGRNDGESISKRRQ

-288 YSECL
+288 YSECF
-293 YQAEEYDKAIAAME
+293 YQAGEYDQAIAAME

-313 QDYHGMEPSMLV
+313 QDYQGMEPSMLV
-325 ERNMAP
+325 EGHMAS
-331 QLEDRLQVFRQA
+331 QLDARLQVFRRA
-343 QADLINQEKS
+343 QANLINQEKS

-385 QAKQVLTSLKHDMQQ
+385 QAKQVLTGLKHDMQHL
-400 FMETEDYAAA
+400 METEDYTAA
-410 MDVMAEMA
+410 MDIMAEMA
-418 NNKQMDG
+418 ANKQMDG

-451 LNNGYNSVGL
+451 LNNGYNSVGV

-469 MADERNE
+469 MTEERNE

-481 CEAVLT
+481 CEAVFT
-487 EGIEG
+487 EGTEG
-492 MSQQEQEIFDN
+492 MSKQDQEIFDN
-503 FMDNISYGYDEL
+503 FIDNISYGYDEL

-526 QKKQI
+526 QKKQA
-531 ENEANSPVNKLKEI
+531 ENEANSPVSKLKQI
-545 LKSRKIEEA
+545 LKSKEVKED
-554 KPQQAKVQEEVKTE
+554 KPQQADAQEEIKTE
-568 PEEVSSEDKAQAAL
+568 PEEAPTEDKAQAAL

-591 NKDSEEKQVV
+591 NKEQGV
-601 EEVNEVQESDAA
+601 EENNEVQKPVES
-613 TITRE
+613 TIISE
-618 DITPEA
+618 AVQEKEEITP
-624 VREKEVTASE
+624 E
-634 IQQVEAAQPI
+634 IQQVESPQPI
-644 VEEFDNVQQNESEK
+644 VEESDNVQQNEAEK
-658 IDVSDTLAKIA
+658 VDVSDTLAKIA

>member
-1 MKKTMTRAL
+1 MGKARAL
-10 KISACYIVKNEAENL
+10 KITACYIVKNEAENL
-25 VKSIKSLKNQVNEI
+25 AKSIKSLKSQVNEI

-49 TIAVARKLGAK
+49 TMAVARKLGAK

-85 LVLLDA
+85 LILLDA

-113 DALLVRLV
+113 DAFLIQMV
-121 NYDVDKAEVQ
+121 NYDVDKAEIQ

-154 ELMLSDGKSMNF
+154 ELKLSEGKSMKF
-166 RRVSPETL
+166 LRVLPEML
-174 EIYHTGYSNSV
+174 EIYHTGYASSV
-185 TRQKVERN
+185 SRQKLERN
-193 LSILQQAVADGQSEA
+193 LKLLQQAVDNGQSETD
-208 ELARYF
+208 LARYF

-235 KKGRR
+235 KKGRQS
-240 LVNFGSRCHRVLMAY
+240 VNFGSRCHRVLMAY
-255 YAGLSDTDSISKRRQ
+255 YGGRNDGESISKRRQ
-270 LAEISVEQYPE
+270 LAEISVQQYPE

-288 YSECL
+288 YSECF
-293 YQAEEYDKAIAAME
+293 YQAGEYVQAIAAME

-325 ERNMAP
+325 EGHMAP
-331 QLEDRLQVFRQA
+331 QLEERLQVFRQL

-385 QAKQVLTSLKHDMQQ
+385 QAKQVLAGLKHDMQQ
-400 FMETEDYAAA
+400 FMEAEDYAAA

-418 NNKQMDG
+418 ANKQMDG

-451 LNNGYNSVGL
+451 LNNGYNSAGL

-481 CEAVLT
+481 CDAVLT

-492 MSQQEQEIFDN
+492 MSKQDQEIFDN

-515 VSEYPKISAYL
+515 VSEYPKISEYL
-526 QKKQI
+526 QKKQAD
-531 ENEANSPVNKLKEI
+531 NEANSPVSKLKEI
-545 LKSRKIEEA
+545 LKGKEMKEA
-554 KPQQAKVQEEVKTE
+554 EPQQAKVQEEVKTE
-568 PEEVSSEDKAQAAL
+568 PDEDKAQAAL

-591 NKDSEEKQVV
+591 NKEQVV
-601 EEVNEVQESDAA
+601 EGNNEVQKPLES
-613 TITRE
+613 TIISE
-618 DITPEA
+618 AVQEKEEITPE
-624 VREKEVTASE
+624 
-634 IQQVEAAQPI
+634 IQRVEENQP
-644 VEEFDNVQQNESEK
+644 VVKEFDNVQQNEVEK
-658 IDVSDTLAKIA
+658 VDVSDTLAKIA

-705 LELDG
+705 LEING

-731 AMSFA
+731 ALSFA

>member
-1 MKKTMTRAL
+1 MGKAGAL

-25 VKSIKSLKNQVNEI
+25 AKSIKSLKNQVNEI
-39 VVVDTGSTDN
+39 VMVDTGSTDN
-49 TIAVARKLGAK
+49 TVNVARKLGAK

-72 ARNFALSKAKGDW
+72 ARNFALSKAKGEW

-108 QAQQA
+108 QAQQS
-113 DALLVRLV
+113 DGLLIQMV
-121 NYDVDKAEVQ
+121 NYDVDKAEIQ

-154 ELMLSDGKSMNF
+154 ELKLSDGKSMKFF
-166 RRVSPETL
+166 RIAPEML
-174 EIYHTGYSNSV
+174 EIYHTGYASSV
-185 TRQKVERN
+185 SRQKLERN
-193 LSILQQAVADGQSEA
+193 LKLLQQAVDNGQSEA
-208 ELARYF
+208 DLARYF

-235 KKGRR
+235 KNGRQS
-240 LVNFGSRCHRVLMAY
+240 VNFGSRCHRVLMAY
-255 YAGLSDTDSISKRRQ
+255 YGGRNDGESISKRRW
-270 LAEISVEQYPE
+270 LAEISTEQYPE

-293 YQAEEYDKAIAAME
+293 YQAGEYAHAIAAMG

-325 ERNMAP
+325 EGHMAP
-331 QLEDRLQVFRQA
+331 QLEERLQVFRQA

-385 QAKQVLTSLKHDMQQ
+385 QAKQVLTGLKHDMQQ
-400 FMETEDYAAA
+400 FMEAEDYIAA

-418 NNKQMDG
+418 VKKQMDG

-451 LNNGYNSVGL
+451 LNNGYNGVGL

-469 MADERNE
+469 MSEERNE

-481 CEAVLT
+481 CDVVLT

-492 MSQQEQEIFDN
+492 MSKQDQEIFDN

-515 VSEYPKISAYL
+515 VSEYPKISEYL
-526 QKKQI
+526 QKKQADT
-531 ENEANSPVNKLKEI
+531 EVNSPVNKLKEI
-545 LKSRKIEEA
+545 LKGKEMKEA
-554 KPQQAKVQEEVKTE
+554 EPQQAKVQEEVKTE
-568 PEEVSSEDKAQAAL
+568 PEKTPNEDKAQAAL

-601 EEVNEVQESDAA
+601 EEGNEVQEPAEA

-618 DITPEA
+618 VIAPVAGQD
-624 VREKEVTASE
+624 KEEIIPE
-634 IQQVEAAQPI
+634 IQR
-644 VEEFDNVQQNESEK
+644 VEENQPVVEESDDVQQKEAEK
-658 IDVSDTLAKIA
+658 VDVSDTLAKIA

-710 QDAATLKNIAYTC
+710 QDVATLKNIAYTC

-731 AMSFA
+731 ALSFA

>member
-1 MKKTMTRAL
+1 MGKARVL
-10 KISACYIVKNEAENL
+10 KITACYIVKNEAENL
-25 VKSIKSLKNQVNEI
+25 AKSIKSLKTQVNEI

-49 TIAVARKLGAK
+49 TMAVARKLGAK

-102 IRQVIR
+102 IRQIIH

-113 DALLVRLV
+113 DALLIQMV
-121 NYDVDKAEVQ
+121 NYDVDKAEIQ

-143 QGLHYEGKIHE
+143 RGLHYEGKIHE
-154 ELMLSDGKSMNF
+154 ELKLSDGKAMKFF
-166 RRVSPETL
+166 RIPPEML
-174 EIYHTGYSNSV
+174 EIYHTGYASSV
-185 TRQKVERN
+185 SRQKLERN
-193 LSILQQAVADGQSEA
+193 LKLLQQAVDNGQSEA
-208 ELARYF
+208 DLARYF

-235 KKGRR
+235 KKGQQS
-240 LVNFGSRCHRVLMAY
+240 VNFGSRCHRVLMAY
-255 YAGLSDTDSISKRRQ
+255 YGGRNDGESISKRRQ
-270 LAEISVEQYPE
+270 LAEISTEQYPE

-293 YQAEEYDKAIAAME
+293 YQAGEYAQAIAAMG

-325 ERNMAP
+325 EGHMAP
-331 QLEDRLQVFRQA
+331 QLEERLQVFRQA

-367 MARLKNKIN
+367 MARLKNKID

-385 QAKQVLTSLKHDMQQ
+385 QAKQVLTGLKHDMQQ
-400 FMETEDYAAA
+400 FMEAEDYTAA

-418 NNKQMDG
+418 VKKQMDG

-451 LNNGYNSVGL
+451 LNSGYNSVGL

-469 MADERNE
+469 MTEERNE

-481 CEAVLT
+481 CDVVLT

-492 MSQQEQEIFDN
+492 MSKQDQEIFDN
-503 FMDNISYGYDEL
+503 FIDNISYGYDEL
-515 VSEYPKISAYL
+515 VSEYPKISEYL
-526 QKKQI
+526 QKKQADK
-531 ENEANSPVNKLKEI
+531 EANSPVNKLKQL
-545 LKSRKIEEA
+545 LKGKDVEEA
-554 KPQQAKVQEEVKTE
+554 RPQQAEVQEEAKTE
-568 PEEVSSEDKAQAAL
+568 PEKAPDEDKAQAAL

-591 NKDSEEKQVV
+591 NKSGEEKDTV
-601 EEVNEVQESDAA
+601 EEINEVQKSAEP

-618 DITPEA
+618 VIAPA
-624 VREKEVTASE
+624 VVKEKEVSAPE
-634 IQQVEAAQPI
+634 IQQVKEAQP
-644 VEEFDNVQQNESEK
+644 VAKESDNVKQNEAEK
-658 IDVSDTLAKIA
+658 VDVSDTLARIA

-710 QDAATLKNIAYTC
+710 QDTATLKNIAYTC

-751 QN
+751 QD

>member
-1 MKKTMTRAL
+1 MGKAGAL
-10 KISACYIVKNEAENL
+10 KISACYIVKNEAKNL
-25 VKSIKSLKNQVNEI
+25 AKSIKSLKNQVNEI

-49 TIAVARKLGAK
+49 TITVARKLGAK
-60 VYSFPWQDDFSK
+60 VYCFPWQDDFSK

-113 DALLVRLV
+113 DGLLIQMV
-121 NYDVDKAEVQ
+121 NYDVDKAEIQ

-137 RIVRNQ
+137 RIVCNQ

-154 ELMLSDGKSMNF
+154 ELKLSDGKSMKFF
-166 RRVSPETL
+166 RIPPEML
-174 EIYHTGYSNSV
+174 EIYHTGYASSV
-185 TRQKVERN
+185 SRQKLERN
-193 LSILQQAVADGQSEA
+193 LRLLQQALDNGKSEA
-208 ELARYF
+208 DLARYF

-235 KKGRR
+235 KKGRQS
-240 LVNFGSRCHRVLMAY
+240 VNFGSRCHRVLMAY
-255 YAGLSDTDSISKRRQ
+255 YGGRNDDESICKRRQ
-270 LAEISVEQYPE
+270 LAEISTEQYPE

-293 YQAEEYDKAIAAME
+293 YQTGEYAQAIAAME
-307 KALQLM
+307 KALELM

-325 ERNMAP
+325 EGHMAP
-331 QLEDRLQVFRQA
+331 QLEERLQVFHQA
-343 QADLINQEKS
+343 QANLINQEKS

-400 FMETEDYAAA
+400 FMEAEDYTAA

-418 NNKQMDG
+418 ANKQMDG

-451 LNNGYNSVGL
+451 LNNGYNSVGV

-469 MADERNE
+469 MTEERNE

-481 CEAVLT
+481 CEVVLT

-492 MSQQEQEIFDN
+492 MSKQDQEIFDN
-503 FMDNISYGYDEL
+503 FMNNISYGYDEL
-515 VSEYPKISAYL
+515 VSEHPKISAYL
-526 QKKQI
+526 QKKQADM
-531 ENEANSPVNKLKEI
+531 EANSPVNKLKQI
-545 LKSRKIEEA
+545 LKGKKIEEA
-554 KPQQAKVQEEVKTE
+554 KPQQVDVQEEVKTE
-568 PEEVSSEDKAQAAL
+568 TEEAPSEDKAQAAL

-591 NKDSEEKQVV
+591 NKEQVV
-601 EEVNEVQESDAA
+601 EENNEVQKPAES
-613 TITRE
+613 TIISE
-618 DITPEA
+618 AVQEKDEITP
-624 VREKEVTASE
+624 E
-634 IQQVEAAQPI
+634 IQQVEEPQPI
-644 VEEFDNVQQNESEK
+644 VEESDNVQQNEAEEV
-658 IDVSDTLAKIA
+658 DVSDTLAKIA

-692 GDYQSAFD
+692 RDYQSAFD

>member
-1 MKKTMTRAL
+1 MGKARAL
-10 KISACYIVKNEAENL
+10 KISACYIVKNEAKNL
-25 VKSIKSLKNQVNEI
+25 AKSIKSLKNQVNEI

-49 TIAVARKLGAK
+49 TIVVARKLGAK

-72 ARNFALSKAKGDW
+72 ARNFALSKAKGEW

-113 DALLVRLV
+113 DAILIQMV
-121 NYDVDKAEVQ
+121 NYDVDKAEIQ

-137 RIVRNQ
+137 RIVCNQ

-154 ELMLSDGKSMNF
+154 ELKLSEGKSMKFF
-166 RRVSPETL
+166 RIPPEML
-174 EIYHTGYSNSV
+174 EIYHTGYASSV
-185 TRQKVERN
+185 SRQKLERN
-193 LSILQQAVADGQSEA
+193 LRLLQQAVDNGQSEA
-208 ELARYF
+208 DLARYF

-235 KKGRR
+235 KKGRQS
-240 LVNFGSRCHRVLMAY
+240 VNFGSRCHRVLMAY
-255 YAGLSDTDSISKRRQ
+255 YGGRNDGESISKRRQ
-270 LAEISVEQYPE
+270 LAEISTEQYPE

-293 YQAEEYDKAIAAME
+293 YQTGEYVQAIAAME
-307 KALQLM
+307 KALELM

-325 ERNMAP
+325 EMNMAP

-343 QADLINQEKS
+343 QANLINQEKS
-353 TIKPTEDKCNGGIQ
+353 TIKTTEDKCNGGIQ

-400 FMETEDYAAA
+400 FMEVEDYTAA

-418 NNKQMDG
+418 VKKQMDG

-451 LNNGYNSVGL
+451 LNNGYNSAGL

-469 MADERNE
+469 MSEERSD

-492 MSQQEQEIFDN
+492 MSQQDQEIFDN
-503 FMDNISYGYDEL
+503 FMDNIRYGYDEL

-526 QKKQI
+526 QKKQADM
-531 ENEANSPVNKLKEI
+531 EANSPVNKLKEI
-545 LKSRKIEEA
+545 LKGKEMKEA
-554 KPQQAKVQEEVKTE
+554 EPQQAKVQEEVKTE
-568 PEEVSSEDKAQAAL
+568 PEKTPNEDKAQAAL

-601 EEVNEVQESDAA
+601 EEGNEVQEPAEA

-618 DITPEA
+618 VIAPVAGQD
-624 VREKEVTASE
+624 KEEIIPE
-634 IQQVEAAQPI
+634 IQR
-644 VEEFDNVQQNESEK
+644 VEENQPVVEESDDVQQKEAEK
-658 IDVSDTLAKIA
+658 VDVSDTLAKIA

-710 QDAATLKNIAYTC
+710 RDEATLKNIAYTC

-731 AMSFA
+731 ALSFA

-744 ALLYALK
+744 ALLYVLK

>member
-1 MKKTMTRAL
+1 MGKAGAL
-10 KISACYIVKNEAENL
+10 KISACYIVKNEAKNL
-25 VKSIKSLKNQVNEI
+25 AKSIKSLKNQVNEI

-49 TIAVARKLGAK
+49 TIAVARKLGAR

-113 DALLVRLV
+113 DGLLIQMV

-154 ELMLSDGKSMNF
+154 ELKLSDGKFMKFF
-166 RRVSPETL
+166 RIPPEML
-174 EIYHTGYSNSV
+174 EIYHTGYASSV
-185 TRQKVERN
+185 SRQKLERN
-193 LSILQQAVADGQSEA
+193 LKLLQQAVDNGQSETD
-208 ELARYF
+208 LARYF

-235 KKGRR
+235 KKGRQS
-240 LVNFGSRCHRVLMAY
+240 VNFGSRCHRVLMAY
-255 YAGLSDTDSISKRRQ
+255 YGGRNDGESISKRRQ
-270 LAEISVEQYPE
+270 LAEISTEQYPE

-293 YQAEEYDKAIAAME
+293 YQAGEYTQAIAAME

-325 ERNMAP
+325 EGHMAH
-331 QLEDRLQVFRQA
+331 QLEARLQVFRQA

-385 QAKQVLTSLKHDMQQ
+385 QAKQVLAGLKHDMQQ

-451 LNNGYNSVGL
+451 LNNGYNGVGV

-469 MADERNE
+469 MTEERNK

-481 CEAVLT
+481 CDAVLT

-492 MSQQEQEIFDN
+492 MSKQDQEIFDN

-515 VSEYPKISAYL
+515 VSEYSKISEYL
-526 QKKQI
+526 QKKQAD
-531 ENEANSPVNKLKEI
+531 NEANSPVNKLKQI
-545 LKSRKIEEA
+545 LKGKEVEEA
-554 KPQQAKVQEEVKTE
+554 KAQQMKVQEKVKTE
-568 PEEVSSEDKAQAAL
+568 GTPTEDKAQAAL

-591 NKDSEEKQVV
+591 NKASEEKQVV
-601 EEVNEVQESDAA
+601 EEVNEVQEPAEA

-644 VEEFDNVQQNESEK
+644 VEEFDNVQQNEVEK

-705 LELDG
+705 LEIDG

-731 AMSFA
+731 AISFA

-751 QN
+751 K

>member
-1 MKKTMTRAL
+1 MKKTMAEAL
-10 KISACYIVKNEAENL
+10 KISACYIVKNEAKNL
-25 VKSIKSLKNQVNEI
+25 AKSIKSIKNQVNEI
-39 VVVDTGSTDN
+39 VVVDTGSIDN

-60 VYSFPWQDDFSK
+60 VYSFPWQDDFSQ

-85 LVLLDA
+85 LILLDA

-96 AKTAGN
+96 SKTAGN

-108 QAQQA
+108 QAQHV
-113 DALLVRLV
+113 DAILIQMV
-121 NYDVDKAEVQ
+121 NYDVDKAEIQ

-154 ELMLSDGKSMNF
+154 ELKLSDSKTMKF
-166 RRVSPETL
+166 LRIPPEIL
-174 EIYHTGYSNSV
+174 KIYHTGYASSV
-185 TRQKVERN
+185 SMQKLERN
-193 LSILQQAVADGQSEA
+193 LKLLQQAVDNGQSEA
-208 ELARYF
+208 DLARYF

-229 YGWLDV
+229 YGWLNV
-235 KKGRR
+235 KQGRR
-240 LVNFGSRCHRVLMAY
+240 SVNFGSRCHRVLMAY
-255 YAGLSDTDSISKRRQ
+255 YGGRNDVESIFKRRQ

-288 YSECL
+288 YSECF
-293 YQAEEYDKAIAAME
+293 YQAGEYAQAIAAMK

-313 QDYHGMEPSMLV
+313 QDYQGMEPSMLV

-331 QLEDRLQVFRQA
+331 QLEDRLQVFRRA

-367 MARLKNKIN
+367 MAGLKNKIN

-385 QAKQVLTSLKHDMQQ
+385 QAKQVLTGLKHDMQQ
-400 FMETEDYAAA
+400 FMEAEDYTAA

-418 NNKQMDG
+418 ANKQMDG

-451 LNNGYNSVGL
+451 LNNGYNSAGL

-469 MADERNE
+469 MSEERSY

-481 CEAVLT
+481 CETVLA

-492 MSQQEQEIFDN
+492 ISKQDQEIFDN

-515 VSEYPKISAYL
+515 VSKYPKISAYL
-526 QKKQI
+526 QKKQADM
-531 ENEANSPVNKLKEI
+531 EANSPVNKLKQI
-545 LKSRKIEEA
+545 LKGKKMKEA
-554 KPQQAKVQEEVKTE
+554 EPQQAKVQEEVKTE
-568 PEEVSSEDKAQAAL
+568 PEKTPNEDKAQAAL

-591 NKDSEEKQVV
+591 NKEQTL
-601 EEVNEVQESDAA
+601 EEVNEVQEPAEKI
-613 TITRE
+613 ITRE
-618 DITPEA
+618 VVVPES
-624 VREKEVTASE
+624 VQEKEVPTSE
-634 IQQVEAAQPI
+634 IKQVEA
-644 VEEFDNVQQNESEK
+644 EK
-658 IDVSDTLAKIA
+658 IDVSDTLVKIV

-705 LELDG
+705 LELDS

-751 QN
+751 Q

>member
-1 MKKTMTRAL
+1 MKKTIARVL

-25 VKSIKSLKNQVNEI
+25 VKSIKSLKSQVNEI

-60 VYSFPWQDDFSK
+60 VYSFLWQDDFSK
-72 ARNFALSKAKGDW
+72 ARNFALSKAEGDW

-96 AKTAGN
+96 DETAGN
-102 IRQVIR
+102 IRQVIS

-113 DALLVRLV
+113 DALLVQLV
-121 NYDVDKAEVQ
+121 NYDVDKARIQE
-131 DYFYQL
+131 YFYQL

-154 ELMLSDGKSMNF
+154 ELKLSEGKSMKF
-166 RRVSPETL
+166 LMIPPEAL
-174 EIYHTGYSNSV
+174 KIYHTGYSNSV
-185 TRQKVERN
+185 TREKVERN
-193 LSILQQAVADGQSEA
+193 LRILQQAVADGQSEA

-214 CDCYLGLGDMEKCTY
+214 CDCYLVLGDMEKCIY
-229 YGWLDV
+229 YGWMDI

-240 LVNFGSRCHRVLMAY
+240 SVNFGSRCHRVLMAY
-255 YAGLSDTDSISKRRQ
+255 YAGLGDVNSIIKRRQ
-270 LAEISVEQYPE
+270 LAEISVEQYPG

-293 YQAEEYDKAIAAME
+293 YQAEEYAQAIAAME
-307 KALQLM
+307 KALQMM
-313 QDYHGMEPSMLV
+313 QDYRGIEPSMLV

-343 QADLINQEKS
+343 QADLINQKKS
-353 TIKPTEDKCNGGIQ
+353 TIKPTDDKCNGGIQ

-385 QAKQVLTSLKHDMQQ
+385 QAKQVLSGLKHDMQQ
-400 FMETEDYAAA
+400 LMEAEDYTAA

-418 NNKQMDG
+418 ANKQMDG

-430 GAQCYF
+430 GSQCYF

-451 LNNGYNSVGL
+451 LNNGYNSAGL

-469 MADERNE
+469 MAGERNE

-492 MSQQEQEIFDN
+492 MSKQELEIFDN
-503 FMDNISYGYDEL
+503 FIDNISYGYDEL
-515 VSEYPKISAYL
+515 VSEYPKISEYF
-526 QKKQI
+526 QKKQAD
-531 ENEANSPVNKLKEI
+531 NEANSPVNKLKQI
-545 LKSRKIEEA
+545 LKDKEVEEA
-554 KPQQAKVQEEVKTE
+554 KLKQEEVQEEVKTE
-568 PEEVSSEDKAQAAL
+568 PEEAPSEDKAQAAL

-591 NKDSEEKQVV
+591 NKEQGVEKN
-601 EEVNEVQESDAA
+601 NEVQKPVESSIISEAVQ
-613 TITRE
+613 E
-618 DITPEA
+618 KEEITP
-624 VREKEVTASE
+624 E
-634 IQQVEAAQPI
+634 IQQVEAPQPI
-644 VEEFDNVQQNESEK
+644 VEESDNVQQNVVEK
-658 IDVSDTLAKIA
+658 IDVSDTLSKIV

-751 QN
+751 QY

>member
-1 MKKTMTRAL
+1 MGKAGAL
-10 KISACYIVKNEAENL
+10 KISACYIAKNEAENL
-25 VKSIKSLKNQVNEI
+25 AKSIKSLKNQVNEI

-49 TIAVARKLGAK
+49 TIVVARKLGAR

-113 DALLVRLV
+113 DALLIQMV
-121 NYDVDKAEVQ
+121 NYDVDKAEIQ

-154 ELMLSDGKSMNF
+154 ELKLSDGKSMKF
-166 RRVSPETL
+166 LRIPPEML
-174 EIYHTGYSNSV
+174 EIYHTGYASSV
-185 TRQKVERN
+185 SRQKLERN
-193 LSILQQAVADGQSEA
+193 LKLLQQAVDNGQSEA
-208 ELARYF
+208 DLARYF

-235 KKGRR
+235 KKGRQS
-240 LVNFGSRCHRVLMAY
+240 VNFGSRCHRVLMAY
-255 YAGLSDTDSISKRRQ
+255 YGGRNDGESISKRRQ

-293 YQAEEYDKAIAAME
+293 YQAGEYDRAIAAME

-313 QDYHGMEPSMLV
+313 QDYRSMEPSMLV
-325 ERNMAP
+325 EEHMTP
-331 QLEDRLQVFRQA
+331 QLEGRLQVFRQA

-385 QAKQVLTSLKHDMQQ
+385 QAKQVLTGLKHDMQQ
-400 FMETEDYAAA
+400 FMESEDYAAA
-410 MDVMAEMA
+410 MDIMAEMA
-418 NNKQMDG
+418 ANKQMDG

-469 MADERNE
+469 MSEERNE

-492 MSQQEQEIFDN
+492 MSKQDQEIFDN

-515 VSEYPKISAYL
+515 VFEHPKISEYL
-526 QKKQI
+526 QKKQA
-531 ENEANSPVNKLKEI
+531 ETEANSPVNKLKQI
-545 LKSRKIEEA
+545 LRDKESDEVR
-554 KPQQAKVQEEVKTE
+554 PPQAKVQEEVKTE
-568 PEEVSSEDKAQAAL
+568 QEKTPTEDKAQAAL

-591 NKDSEEKQVV
+591 NKEQGVEKN
-601 EEVNEVQESDAA
+601 NEVQKPVES
-613 TITRE
+613 TIISE
-618 DITPEA
+618 AVQEKEEITP
-624 VREKEVTASE
+624 E
-634 IQQVEAAQPI
+634 IQQVEAPHPI
-644 VEEFDNVQQNESEK
+644 VEESDNVQQNEVEK
-658 IDVSDTLAKIA
+658 VDVSDTLAKIA

-705 LELDG
+705 MELDG
-710 QDAATLKNIAYTC
+710 QDVATLKNIAYTC

>member
-1 MKKTMTRAL
+1 MGKARAL

-25 VKSIKSLKNQVNEI
+25 AKSIKSLKNQVNEI

-49 TIAVARKLGAK
+49 TMAVARKLGAK
-60 VYSFPWQDDFSK
+60 VYCFLWQDDFSK

-108 QAQQA
+108 QVKQA
-113 DALLVRLV
+113 DAILIQMV
-121 NYDVDKAEVQ
+121 NYDVDKAEIQ

-154 ELMLSDGKSMNF
+154 ELKLSEGKSMKF
-166 RRVSPETL
+166 LRVLPEML
-174 EIYHTGYSNSV
+174 EIYHTGYASSV
-185 TRQKVERN
+185 SRQKLERN
-193 LSILQQAVADGQSEA
+193 LRLLQQAVDNGQSEA
-208 ELARYF
+208 DLARYF

-235 KKGRR
+235 KKGRQS
-240 LVNFGSRCHRVLMAY
+240 VNFGSRCHRVLMAY
-255 YAGLSDTDSISKRRQ
+255 YGDRNDDESICKRRQ
-270 LAEISVEQYPE
+270 LAEISTEQYPE

-293 YQAEEYDKAIAAME
+293 YQTGEYAQAIAAME
-307 KALQLM
+307 KALELM

-325 ERNMAP
+325 EGHMAP
-331 QLEDRLQVFRQA
+331 QLEERLQVFHQA

-400 FMETEDYAAA
+400 FMEAEDYTAAV
-410 MDVMAEMA
+410 DVMAEMA
-418 NNKQMDG
+418 VKKQMDG

-451 LNNGYNSVGL
+451 LNNGYNSAGL

-481 CEAVLT
+481 CEVVLT

-492 MSQQEQEIFDN
+492 MSKQDREIFDN

-515 VSEYPKISAYL
+515 VAQYPNISEYL
-526 QKKQI
+526 QKKQT

-545 LKSRKIEEA
+545 LKGKKIEEA

-568 PEEVSSEDKAQAAL
+568 PEEAPSEDKAQAAL

-591 NKDSEEKQVV
+591 NKDSEEKQAV
-601 EEVNEVQESDAA
+601 EEVNEVQEPAET
-613 TITRE
+613 TIIRE
-618 DITPEA
+618 DIMPE
-624 VREKEVTASE
+624 VVQKKEEITSE
-634 IQQVEAAQPI
+634 TQPI
-644 VEEFDNVQQNESEK
+644 VKESDNVQQNEVEK
-658 IDVSDTLAKIA
+658 VDVSDTLAKIA

-731 AMSFA
+731 ALSFA

>member
-1 MKKTMTRAL
+1 MGKARAL
-10 KISACYIVKNEAENL
+10 KISACYIVKNEAKNL
-25 VKSIKSLKNQVNEI
+25 AKSIKSLKTQVNEI

-60 VYSFPWQDDFSK
+60 VYSFPWQDDFSQ

-96 AKTAGN
+96 ANTAGN
-102 IRQVIR
+102 IRKIIR

-113 DALLVRLV
+113 DALLIQMV
-121 NYDVDKAEVQ
+121 NYDVDKAEIQ

-154 ELMLSDGKSMNF
+154 ELKLSEGKSMKFF
-166 RRVSPETL
+166 RIPPELL
-174 EIYHTGYSNSV
+174 EIYHTGYASSV
-185 TRQKVERN
+185 SRQKLERN
-193 LSILQQAVADGQSEA
+193 LKLLQQAVDNGQSEA
-208 ELARYF
+208 DLARYF

-235 KKGRR
+235 KKGRQS
-240 LVNFGSRCHRVLMAY
+240 VNFGSRCHRVLMAY
-255 YAGLSDTDSISKRRQ
+255 YGGRNDGESISKRRQ

-288 YSECL
+288 YSECF
-293 YQAEEYDKAIAAME
+293 YQAGEYAQAIAAME

-313 QDYHGMEPSMLV
+313 QDYQGMEPSMLV
-325 ERNMAP
+325 EGHMAP
-331 QLEDRLQVFRQA
+331 QLEERLQVFRQA

-400 FMETEDYAAA
+400 FMEAEDYTAA

-418 NNKQMDG
+418 ANKQMDG

-451 LNNGYNSVGL
+451 LNNGYNSGGL

-469 MADERNE
+469 MTEERNE

-481 CEAVLT
+481 CDVVLT

-492 MSQQEQEIFDN
+492 MSKQDQEIFDN

-515 VSEYPKISAYL
+515 VAQYPNISEYL
-526 QKKQI
+526 QKKQADK
-531 ENEANSPVNKLKEI
+531 EANSPVRKLKQI
-545 LKSRKIEEA
+545 LKDKEVEEA
-554 KPQQAKVQEEVKTE
+554 NPHQVDIQEEVKTE
-568 PEEVSSEDKAQAAL
+568 PEKAPSEDKAQAAL

-591 NKDSEEKQVV
+591 NKDQGV
-601 EEVNEVQESDAA
+601 EENNEVQKPVESTIISKAVQEKDE
-613 TITRE
+613 ITRE
-618 DITPEA
+618 
-624 VREKEVTASE
+624 
-634 IQQVEAAQPI
+634 IQRVDAPQPI
-644 VEEFDNVQQNESEK
+644 VEEFDNVQQNEVEK
-658 IDVSDTLAKIA
+658 VDVSDTLAKIA

>member
-1 MKKTMTRAL
+1 MGKAGAL
-10 KISACYIVKNEAENL
+10 KISACYIAKNEAENL
-25 VKSIKSLKNQVNEI
+25 AKSIKSLKNQVNEI

-49 TIAVARKLGAK
+49 TIVVARRLGAR

-72 ARNFALSKAKGDW
+72 ARNFALSKAKGEW

-113 DALLVRLV
+113 DGLLIQMV
-121 NYDVDKAEVQ
+121 NYDVDKEEIQ

-137 RIVRNQ
+137 RIVCNQ

-154 ELMLSDGKSMNF
+154 ELKLSDGKSMKF
-166 RRVSPETL
+166 LRIPPEML
-174 EIYHTGYSNSV
+174 EIYHTGYASSV
-185 TRQKVERN
+185 SRQKLERN
-193 LSILQQAVADGQSEA
+193 LRLLQQALDNGKSEA
-208 ELARYF
+208 DLARYF

-235 KKGRR
+235 KKGRQS
-240 LVNFGSRCHRVLMAY
+240 VNFGSRCHRVLMAY
-255 YAGLSDTDSISKRRQ
+255 YGGRNDGESISKRRQ
-270 LAEISVEQYPE
+270 LAEISVEYYPE

-293 YQAEEYDKAIAAME
+293 YQTGEYAQAIAAME
-307 KALQLM
+307 KALELM

-325 ERNMAP
+325 EGHMAP
-331 QLEDRLQVFRQA
+331 QLEERLQVFRQA
-343 QADLINQEKS
+343 QANLINQEKS
-353 TIKPTEDKCNGGIQ
+353 TIKTTEDKCNGGIQ

-385 QAKQVLTSLKHDMQQ
+385 QAKQVLTGLKHDMQQ
-400 FMETEDYAAA
+400 FMEAEDYTAA
-410 MDVMAEMA
+410 MDIMAEMA
-418 NNKQMDG
+418 VKKQMDG

-469 MADERNE
+469 MSEERNE

-492 MSQQEQEIFDN
+492 MSKQDREIFDN

-515 VSEYPKISAYL
+515 VAQYPNISEYF
-526 QKKQI
+526 QKKQADKKI
-531 ENEANSPVNKLKEI
+531 NSPVNKLKDI
-545 LKSRKIEEA
+545 LKGKEMKEA
-554 KPQQAKVQEEVKTE
+554 EPQQAKVQEEVKTE
-568 PEEVSSEDKAQAAL
+568 LEKTPNEDKAQAAL

-591 NKDSEEKQVV
+591 DKEQVV
-601 EEVNEVQESDAA
+601 EGNNEVQKPVES
-613 TITRE
+613 TIISE
-618 DITPEA
+618 AVQEKEEITP
-624 VREKEVTASE
+624 E
-634 IQQVEAAQPI
+634 IQQVESPQPI
-644 VEEFDNVQQNESEK
+644 VEELDNVQQNETEK
-658 IDVSDTLAKIA
+658 VDVSDTLAKIA
-669 AKEISLVEKV
+669 AKEISLSEKV

-710 QDAATLKNIAYTC
+710 QDVATLKNIAYTC

>member
-1 MKKTMTRAL
+1 MGKARAL
-10 KISACYIVKNEAENL
+10 KISACYIVKNEAKNL
-25 VKSIKSLKNQVNEI
+25 AKSIKSLKNQVNEI

-49 TIAVARKLGAK
+49 TITVARKLGAK

-113 DALLVRLV
+113 DGLLIQMV
-121 NYDVDKAEVQ
+121 NYDVDKAEIQ

-137 RIVRNQ
+137 RIVCNQ

-154 ELMLSDGKSMNF
+154 ELKLSDGKSMKFF
-166 RRVSPETL
+166 RIPPEML
-174 EIYHTGYSNSV
+174 EIYHTGYASGVS
-185 TRQKVERN
+185 RQKLERN
-193 LSILQQAVADGQSEA
+193 LRLLQQALDNGQSEA
-208 ELARYF
+208 DLARYF

-235 KKGRR
+235 KKGRQS
-240 LVNFGSRCHRVLMAY
+240 VNFGSRCHRVLMAY
-255 YAGLSDTDSISKRRQ
+255 YGGRNDGESISKRRQ

-293 YQAEEYDKAIAAME
+293 YQAGEYAQAIAAMK

-313 QDYHGMEPSMLV
+313 QAYHGMEPSMLV
-325 ERNMAP
+325 ERHMAP
-331 QLEDRLQVFRQA
+331 QLEARLQVFRQA
-343 QADLINQEKS
+343 QANLTNQEKS

-376 KNRMKKRNN
+376 KNKMKKRNA
-385 QAKQVLTSLKHDMQQ
+385 QTKQILTGLKHDMQQ
-400 FMETEDYAAA
+400 LMEAEDYTAA

-418 NNKQMDG
+418 ANKQMEG

-451 LNNGYNSVGL
+451 LNNGYNSAGL

-492 MSQQEQEIFDN
+492 MSKQDQEIFDN

-515 VSEYPKISAYL
+515 VSEYPKINEYL
-526 QKKQI
+526 QQKQADT
-531 ENEANSPVNKLKEI
+531 EVNSPVNKLKQL
-545 LKSRKIEEA
+545 LKGKEVEED
-554 KPQQAKVQEEVKTE
+554 KSQQAEVQEEVKTE
-568 PEEVSSEDKAQAAL
+568 PEEAPNEDKAQAAL

-591 NKDSEEKQVV
+591 NKASEEKQ
-601 EEVNEVQESDAA
+601 EEKEE
-613 TITRE
+613 
-618 DITPEA
+618 ITP
-624 VREKEVTASE
+624 E
-634 IQQVEAAQPI
+634 IQQVEAPQPI
-644 VEEFDNVQQNESEK
+644 VEESENIQQNEVEK
-658 IDVSDTLAKIA
+658 VDVSDTLTKIA

-710 QDAATLKNIAYTC
+710 QDTATLKNIAYTC

-731 AMSFA
+731 ALSFA

-751 QN
+751 Q

>member
-60 VYSFPWQDDFSK
+60 VYSFLWQDDFSK

-85 LVLLDA
+85 LILLDA

-96 AKTAGN
+96 DETAGN

-113 DALLVRLV
+113 DALLVHLV
-121 NYDVDKAEVQ
+121 NYDVDKARMQE
-131 DYFYQL
+131 YFYQL

-143 QGLHYEGKIHE
+143 QGIHYEGKIHE
-154 ELMLSDGKSMNF
+154 ELKLSEGKSMKF
-166 RRVSPETL
+166 LMIPPEAL
-174 EIYHTGYSNSV
+174 KIYHTGYSNSV
-185 TRQKVERN
+185 TREKVERN
-193 LSILQQAVADGQSEA
+193 LRILQQAVADGQSEA

-235 KKGRR
+235 KQGRR

-313 QDYHGMEPSMLV
+313 QDYRGIEPSMLV
-325 ERNMAP
+325 EGHMAP

-385 QAKQVLTSLKHDMQQ
+385 QAKQVLAGLKHDMQQ

-418 NNKQMDG
+418 ANKQMDG

-451 LNNGYNSVGL
+451 LNNGYNGVGL

-469 MADERNE
+469 MSEERNK

-481 CEAVLT
+481 CDAVLT

-492 MSQQEQEIFDN
+492 MSKQDQEIFDN

-515 VSEYPKISAYL
+515 VSEYPKISEYL
-526 QKKQI
+526 QKKQAD
-531 ENEANSPVNKLKEI
+531 NEANSPVNKLKEI
-545 LKSRKIEEA
+545 LKGKEMKEA
-554 KPQQAKVQEEVKTE
+554 EPQQAKVQEEVKTE
-568 PEEVSSEDKAQAAL
+568 PEEAPSEDKAQAAL

-591 NKDSEEKQVV
+591 NKEQGV
-601 EEVNEVQESDAA
+601 EENNEVQKPVET
-613 TITRE
+613 TIISE
-618 DITPEA
+618 AVQEKDEITPE
-624 VREKEVTASE
+624 
-634 IQQVEAAQPI
+634 IQRVDAPQPI
-644 VEEFDNVQQNESEK
+644 VEESDNVQQNEVEK
-658 IDVSDTLAKIA
+658 VDVSDTLAKIA

-744 ALLYALK
+744 ALLYAFK

>member
-1 MKKTMTRAL
+1 MGKAGAL
-10 KISACYIVKNEAENL
+10 KISACYIVKNEAKNL
-25 VKSIKSLKNQVNEI
+25 AKSIKSLKNQVNEI

-49 TIAVARKLGAK
+49 TIAVARKLGAR

-113 DALLVRLV
+113 DGLLIQMV

-154 ELMLSDGKSMNF
+154 ELKLSDGKFMKFF
-166 RRVSPETL
+166 RIPPEML
-174 EIYHTGYSNSV
+174 EIYHTGYASSV
-185 TRQKVERN
+185 SRQKLERN
-193 LSILQQAVADGQSEA
+193 LKLLQQAVDNGQSETD
-208 ELARYF
+208 LARYF

-235 KKGRR
+235 KKGRQS
-240 LVNFGSRCHRVLMAY
+240 VNFGSRCHRVLMAY
-255 YAGLSDTDSISKRRQ
+255 YGGRNDGESISKRRQ
-270 LAEISVEQYPE
+270 LAEISTEQYPE

-293 YQAEEYDKAIAAME
+293 YQAGEYTQAIAAME

-325 ERNMAP
+325 EGHMAH
-331 QLEDRLQVFRQA
+331 QLEARLQVFRQA

-353 TIKPTEDKCNGGIQ
+353 TIKPKEDKCNGGIQ

-385 QAKQVLTSLKHDMQQ
+385 QAKQVLAGLKHDMQQ

-451 LNNGYNSVGL
+451 LNNGYNGVGV

-469 MADERNE
+469 MTEERNK

-481 CEAVLT
+481 CDAVLT

-492 MSQQEQEIFDN
+492 MSKQDQEIFDN

-515 VSEYPKISAYL
+515 VSEYSKISEYL
-526 QKKQI
+526 QKKQAD
-531 ENEANSPVNKLKEI
+531 NEANSPVNKLKQI
-545 LKSRKIEEA
+545 LKGKEVEEA
-554 KPQQAKVQEEVKTE
+554 KAQQMKVQEKVKTE
-568 PEEVSSEDKAQAAL
+568 GTPTEDKAQAAL

-591 NKDSEEKQVV
+591 NKASEEKQVV
-601 EEVNEVQESDAA
+601 EEVNEVQEPAEA

-644 VEEFDNVQQNESEK
+644 VEEFDNVQQNEVEK

-705 LELDG
+705 LKIDG

-731 AMSFA
+731 ALSFA

>member
-1 MKKTMTRAL
+1 MGKAGAL
-10 KISACYIVKNEAENL
+10 KISACYIVKNEAKNL
-25 VKSIKSLKNQVNEI
+25 AKSIKSLKNQVNEI

-49 TIAVARKLGAK
+49 TTTVARKLGAK

-85 LVLLDA
+85 LILLDA

-96 AKTAGN
+96 AKTVGN

-113 DALLVRLV
+113 DAILIQMV
-121 NYDVDKAEVQ
+121 NYDVDKAEIQ

-143 QGLHYEGKIHE
+143 RGLHYEGKIHE
-154 ELMLSDGKSMNF
+154 ELRLSDGKPMRF
-166 RRVSPETL
+166 IRILPKML
-174 EIYHTGYSNSV
+174 EIYHTGYASSV
-185 TRQKVERN
+185 SRQKLERN
-193 LSILQQAVADGQSEA
+193 LMLLQQAVDNGQSEA
-208 ELARYF
+208 DLARYF

-235 KKGRR
+235 KKGRQS
-240 LVNFGSRCHRVLMAY
+240 VNFGSRCHRVLMAY
-255 YAGLSDTDSISKRRQ
+255 YGGRNDGESISKRRQ
-270 LAEISVEQYPE
+270 LAEISTEQYPE

-293 YQAEEYDKAIAAME
+293 YQAGEYAQAIAAME

-325 ERNMAP
+325 EGNMVS
-331 QLEDRLQVFRQA
+331 QLEARLQVFRQA
-343 QADLINQEKS
+343 QTDLINQDKS

-385 QAKQVLTSLKHDMQQ
+385 QAKQIMTGLKHDMQQ
-400 FMETEDYAAA
+400 FMEAEDYTAA
-410 MDVMAEMA
+410 MDIMAEMA
-418 NNKQMDG
+418 ANKQMDG

-430 GAQCYF
+430 GAQSYF
-436 FTGDFERAEKWVNNA
+436 FTGDFERAEKWVYNA
-451 LNNGYNSVGL
+451 LNNGYNSVGV

-469 MADERNE
+469 MTEERNE

-481 CEAVLT
+481 CEAVFT
-487 EGIEG
+487 EGTEG
-492 MSQQEQEIFDN
+492 MSKQDQEIFDN
-503 FMDNISYGYDEL
+503 FIDNISYGYDEL

-526 QKKQI
+526 QKKQA
-531 ENEANSPVNKLKEI
+531 ENEANSPVSKLKQI
-545 LKSRKIEEA
+545 LKSKEVKEDR
-554 KPQQAKVQEEVKTE
+554 PQQADAQEEIKTE
-568 PEEVSSEDKAQAAL
+568 PEEAPTEDKAQAAL

-591 NKDSEEKQVV
+591 NKEQGV
-601 EEVNEVQESDAA
+601 EENNEVQKPVES
-613 TITRE
+613 TIISE
-618 DITPEA
+618 AVQEKEEITP
-624 VREKEVTASE
+624 E
-634 IQQVEAAQPI
+634 IQQVESSQPI
-644 VEEFDNVQQNESEK
+644 VEESDNVQQNEAEK
-658 IDVSDTLAKIA
+658 VDVSDTLAKIA

-700 LLSAA
+700 FLSAA

-723 LSAGEQEQ
+723 LSAGEHEQ

>member
-1 MKKTMTRAL
+1 MGKAGAL
-10 KISACYIVKNEAENL
+10 KISACYIVKNEAKNL
-25 VKSIKSLKNQVNEI
+25 AKSIKSLKNQVNEI

-49 TIAVARKLGAK
+49 TMVVARKLGAR

-72 ARNFALSKAKGDW
+72 ARNFALSKAKGEW
-85 LVLLDA
+85 LVFLDA

-108 QAQQA
+108 QAQKA
-113 DALLVRLV
+113 DGLLIQMV
-121 NYDVDKAEVQ
+121 NYDVDKAEIQ

-154 ELMLSDGKSMNF
+154 ELKLSDGKSMKFF
-166 RRVSPETL
+166 RITPEML
-174 EIYHTGYSNSV
+174 EIYHTGYASSV
-185 TRQKVERN
+185 SRQKLERN
-193 LSILQQAVADGQSEA
+193 LKLLQQAVDNGQSEA
-208 ELARYF
+208 DLARYF

-235 KKGRR
+235 KQGRQS
-240 LVNFGSRCHRVLMAY
+240 VNFGSRCHRVLMAY
-255 YAGLSDTDSISKRRQ
+255 YGGRNDEESISKRRQ

-293 YQAEEYDKAIAAME
+293 YQAGEYAQAIAAME

-313 QDYHGMEPSMLV
+313 QDYQGMEPSMLV

-376 KNRMKKRNN
+376 KNRLKKRNN
-385 QAKQVLTSLKHDMQQ
+385 QAKQVLTGLKHDMQQ
-400 FMETEDYAAA
+400 FMEAEDYAAA

-418 NNKQMDG
+418 ANKQMDG

-451 LNNGYNSVGL
+451 LNNGYNSGGV

-469 MADERNE
+469 MSEERNE

-481 CEAVLT
+481 CEVVLT

-492 MSQQEQEIFDN
+492 MSKQEQEIFDN

-515 VSEYPKISAYL
+515 MSKYPKISEYF
-526 QKKQI
+526 QKKQADM
-531 ENEANSPVNKLKEI
+531 EANSPVNKLKQI
-545 LKSRKIEEA
+545 LKDKEVEEA
-554 KPQQAKVQEEVKTE
+554 HPQQMEAKDELKND
-568 PEEVSSEDKAQAAL
+568 PEEVPSEDKAQAAL

-591 NKDSEEKQVV
+591 NKASEEKQAV
-601 EEVNEVQESDAA
+601 EEVNEVQEPAET
-613 TITRE
+613 TIIRE
-618 DITPEA
+618 DIMPE
-624 VREKEVTASE
+624 VVQEKEEITSE
-634 IQQVEAAQPI
+634 TQPI
-644 VEEFDNVQQNESEK
+644 VKESDNVQQNEAEK
-658 IDVSDTLAKIA
+658 VDVSDTLAKIV

-679 RLINVFAGVCYQQ
+679 RLINVFAGVCYKQ

-705 LELDG
+705 LEIDG